1 MLRVLPTTVASITT
15 NSVGTEIFYK
25 FATKDL
31 LEDAAVAADPELL
44 ALADNQATHKV
55 NISDL
60 YMPLF
65 THDEGNEAATSNSA
79 SATKI
84 AATRSSISDSASAT
98 KIAAARS
105 SISDPASATKIAAT
119 RSSISDPA
127 SAIKIAATS
136 SSMSDPASGTKIA
149 ATSSSMSDPASGT
162 KIAATS
168 SSISDPASATKSAQ
182 SSLSIG
188 DQADM
193 ASGAQRR
200 ASDLNVINADH
211 ELSNFVEDLKIA
223 ASDETKCTSLDAD
236 NSAYVSPYDLMPNE
250 SELIDLA
257 LFAAP
262 APKQRS
268 HEAHVDAPCV
278 SDNTKYIHLSNEGD
292 YPYFAYADLLLNAE
306 QQSLYR
312 TVVDQH
318 DCFRPCVD
326 VQRHGVSG
334 WYLQAGSYVIA
345 MPKDKRPLTF
355 GIYQYLAK
363 STAVQRCCDLEDL
376 HIAPR
381 ALSLQSCS
389 YAYAV
394 ANARFEC
401 VFEDKTVDQHTLNL
415 HTDLSL
421 SFRDFMLRY
430 SGVFLND
437 LDSISSAY
445 KPYVITSKETTSTDL
460 SYGDVEL
467 GKELTDPDQS
477 KNLISNEYGDL
488 NHVYASSLKSRSWC
502 VQDDFER
509 VLLQCLKVP
518 ASQVTAN
525 SEALFYEELLDINPY
540 AQVIE
545 RASEDKTSASAE
557 KHPADK
563 ICAAVNIFADED
575 GDLNDFIAGVPV
587 KEVAGRDAG
596 YDFGLLAKDRDL
608 LGRPKF
614 FNTAAC
620 VATCCSFD
628 DLADSS
634 IFGLVASR
642 KVNAAI
648 LGMHRGDLKHDS
660 FPLRAGAAERSSIF
674 SQLDFSKSLCPS
686 LGSLASHDLSP
697 DHSTSVLLI
706 IPLVRSTND
715 EQQPD
720 NESITDIDKQLA
732 KSLKAQALLSVDNSL
747 NEGRHEQLKRELVA
761 LSATSDKPQSV
772 AANNDLSSFEPC
784 SIPVILAGN
793 SQVNSDSNAA
803 RAWGYGQSDD
813 SIQAHDEQLVGK
825 DVTFEILKELQ
836 EDHIKDVPLLQAAR
850 AIEKTHDVEAKPPP
864 INSKAIAPMNTLSSA
879 PLNMGAS
886 ALIPTEASEH
896 KQQAANDSFTDV
908 GKSVTTT
915 VETQRSLEDSKFK
928 HILTITPYSG
938 ADQERHSND
947 SVTFLE
953 CQALYGYNLTNLL
966 ITNTNRLKR
975 LADICAIGPSE
986 QFIPERPRF
995 YDRKS
1000 LMWAVMPVE
1009 KERKSI
1015 EEIRVSAFEYFLRT
1029 LLRETFMKIQST
1041 SNGMGVNS
1049 TASAEELAFMSDVK
1063 RMQVCN
1069 SSLADEVNPSSASNA
1084 DSVTLASNAGSS
1096 TFVDEKSTHALR
1108 GDVHG
1113 ADASNCKTVAAAPQ
1127 DSKSNSAQDLEESIA
1142 STFGAG
1148 VDLSDF
1154 DDHVKVS
1161 LEDDL
1166 NDELNVGELEEF
1178 ELDEMELEAELSG
1191 ESELDE
1197 EGSGKH
1203 WYEDDEV
1210 SERFYNQAMERIAN
1224 ATFHESKRHQ
1234 MVGALMD
1241 KHSDKTSKCNCDRR
1255 EIDEISITNEAGTP
1269 CFGMAIFNQTPNAA
1283 MNNFTQGQTMDP
1295 RTMAY
1300 SPLPKGMNS
1309 NNSARPLNNY
1319 DTGYARPNAPYSQD
1333 RQIMMNRPDM
1343 AASNSKWNEPA
1354 IQMRNAPAVN
1364 NNYQQM
1370 PKGRAQAPYG
1380 NVPQQVNQPQAANQP
1395 QTSNQMSPRNYDP
1408 SAAYMNPYACM
1419 PQAQHYDC
1427 TADYSVNSSFKDGMS
1442 ASNSAN
1448 AWNYPQ
1454 GGAQYKGAQNSACMN
1469 NTMQQQHPVPQQPRV
1484 AAPVQQQPQVADPV
1498 QQQSRVAA
1506 QPQQR
1511 SQELQQQ
1518 PQLAATT
1525 SSVVSQ
1531 VTAQVPVPV
1540 EASAQMP
1547 AANTAAIG
1555 AASVAQ
1561 ANAGVVADGACA
1573 DQGLLDANSTLAHAN
1588 NEYLNKLNAKIQSHA
1603 TVHKMQELKAQ
1614 NAAYVQE
1621 HMNETNKADAD
1632 LVAVSNEHQNTHSSA
1647 NADPD
1652 DKSATH
1658 SASVAVSDEHMDDK
1672 ASGNAVSSGEL
1683 KACQVADTAKAELK
1697 EQGKDV
1703 ASTDSAASEVYQ
1715 GRSVKSLLSKQV
1727 QSVLKS
1733 GGMSSESECKE
1744 QKPKLVDC
1752 NAAFGM
1758 FDGKLPMVK
1767 VPYHAPECLSNVPLI
1782 NHSYV
1787 FEPELLTNIL
1797 MFLDNPGH
1805 DSLYLA
1811 GPSGCGKTSVVFEI
1825 AARLKWPLESIT
1837 LSQRTEV
1844 ADLIGRNV
1852 LRNGELTYEYGPL
1865 AKAMIYGEILLLNE
1879 IDLLS
1884 PGELSALNDVLEGK
1898 TLTVVGNGGEKLYPG
1913 EGFRIIATANTKG
1926 FGDDTGFYQGAR
1938 SQNQAFLDR
1947 WHFIECNYS
1956 SNKQEF
1962 AMISAAFP
1970 SINRDFVKLLLRW
1983 ANVIRYGSDTIPHSA
1998 RNSVLKTFMIYDR
2011 FLTEKRANQSKSSDL
2026 LTEDLPDIAA
2036 AIRNAVNSSNE
2047 EEEANK
2053 QEDQEYLKLLREKGG
2068 PSKVKGKRKKLSD
2081 DESASSNESTDL
2093 SDAEITATQESELTV
2108 DVVKRAMNMTL
2119 HESVNYSGNQIS
2131 APLSE
2136 RSLLRICRFYVNYPQ
2151 MCVQECIDAGFAS
2164 RLPPEEYEFVLR
2176 LSYDIFGYGSGFN
2189 QLPHNVAMDDKY
2201 LALRANY
2208 PAIDQ
2213 AMRNFEDFDG
2223 EHKSAKDDK
2232 STSSKAKKSKA
2243 KSKKTDSKCVSET
2256 SAQCSDDT
2264 ASTSA
2269 GADVA
2274 ATCVATASAD
2284 GSAKVADSAA
2294 QTSNEV
2300 AAKPKRTRR
2309 TKSAKAKEAQLDES
2323 VESSAA
2329 ASEVSAAAFAEPDS
2343 TASTALLSD
2352 ESKETEKTE

>member
-15 NSVGTEIFYK
+15 SSVGTEIFYK
-25 FATKDL
+25 FAAKDL

-65 THDEGNEAATSNSA
+65 THDEGKEAATSNPA
-79 SATKI
+79 SATQI
-84 AATRSSISDSASAT
+84 AATRT
-98 KIAAARS
+98 TM
-105 SISDPASATKIAAT
+105 SDPASATKIA
-119 RSSISDPA
+119 
-127 SAIKIAATS
+127 
-136 SSMSDPASGTKIA
+136 
-149 ATSSSMSDPASGT
+149 
-162 KIAATS
+162 
-168 SSISDPASATKSAQ
+168 Q
-182 SSLSIG
+182 SSLSIS

-193 ASGAQRR
+193 ASDTQRR

-223 ASDETKCTSLDAD
+223 ASNETKCTSLDAD

-268 HEAHVDAPCV
+268 HEAHIDAPCV
-278 SDNTKYIHLSNEGD
+278 SDNTKYIHQQNEGD
-292 YPYFAYADLLLNAE
+292 YPYFSHADLLLNAE

-326 VQRHGVSG
+326 VQRHGGSG

-460 SYGDVEL
+460 SYGYVEL

-477 KNLISNEYGDL
+477 INLISNEYGDL

-509 VLLQCLKVP
+509 VLIHCLKVP

-557 KHPADK
+557 KHLADK
-563 ICAAVNIFADED
+563 LCAAVKIFADED

-596 YDFGLLAKDRDL
+596 YDFGWLAKDRDL
-608 LGRPKF
+608 LGYPKF
-614 FNTAAC
+614 FNAATC

-634 IFGLVASR
+634 IYGLVAST

-648 LGMHRGDLKHDS
+648 LGMHSGDLKNDS

-674 SQLDFSKSLCPS
+674 SQLDNSKSLCPS
-686 LGSLASHDLSP
+686 LGSLASHDLST

-813 SIQAHDEQLVGK
+813 SIQAHDEHPIGK

-864 INSKAIAPMNTLSSA
+864 INSKAIAPMNTLASA
-879 PLNMGAS
+879 PLNVRASAHLNMRAS

-938 ADQERHSND
+938 ADHERHSNV

-1063 RMQVCN
+1063 RMHVCN
-1069 SSLADEVNPSSASNA
+1069 SSLADEVKPSSASNA

-1096 TFVDEKSTHALR
+1096 NFVDEKSTHALR

-1113 ADASNCKTVAAAPQ
+1113 ADASTCKTVGAAPQ

-1166 NDELNVGELEEF
+1166 NDEINVGELEEF

-1255 EIDEISITNEAGTP
+1255 EIDEISITNEAGAP

-1300 SPLPKGMNS
+1300 SPLPNGMDS

-1319 DTGYARPNAPYSQD
+1319 ATGYARPNAPYSQD

-1395 QTSNQMSPRNYDP
+1395 QTANQMSPRNYDP

-1484 AAPVQQQPQVADPV
+1484 AEPV

-1531 VTAQVPVPV
+1531 VTAQVPVSV
-1540 EASAQMP
+1540 QASAQMP
-1547 AANTAAIG
+1547 AANA

-1561 ANAGVVADGACA
+1561 ANVGVVADGACA
-1573 DQGLLDANSTLAHAN
+1573 DHGLLDANSTLAHAN

-1632 LVAVSNEHQNTHSSA
+1632 LVAVSNEHQNTHSSV
-1647 NADPD
+1647 NTDHD

-1658 SASVAVSDEHMDDK
+1658 SAPVAVSDEHMDDK
-1672 ASGNAVSSGEL
+1672 ASGAAVLSGDLNACE
-1683 KACQVADTAKAELK
+1683 VADTAKAELK
-1697 EQGKDV
+1697 ELGKDV

-1715 GRSVKSLLSKQV
+1715 GRSVKSLLYKKV
-1727 QSVLKS
+1727 ESVLKS
-1733 GGMSSESECKE
+1733 GAMSSESESEE

-1758 FDGKLPMVK
+1758 FDGKLPLVK

-1970 SINRDFVKLLLRW
+1970 SINQDFVKLLLRW

-2036 AIRNAVNSSNE
+2036 AIRNALNSSNE

-2093 SDAEITATQESELTV
+2093 SDAEISATQESELTV
-2108 DVVKRAMNMTL
+2108 DVVKRAMNRTL

-2164 RLPPEEYEFVLR
+2164 RLPPDEYEFVLR

-2243 KSKKTDSKCVSET
+2243 KSKKTDYKCGSET

-2284 GSAKVADSAA
+2284 GAAKVADSAA

-2300 AAKPKRTRR
+2300 ATKPKRTRR
-2309 TKSAKAKEAQLDES
+2309 TKSAKAKEAQLEES
-2323 VESSAA
+2323 VETSA

-2352 ESKETEKTE
+2352 ASEETEKTE

>member
-15 NSVGTEIFYK
+15 SSVGTEIFYK
-25 FATKDL
+25 FAAKDL

-65 THDEGNEAATSNSA
+65 THDEGKEAATSN
-79 SATKI
+79 
-84 AATRSSISDSASAT
+84 
-98 KIAAARS
+98 
-105 SISDPASATKIAAT
+105 PANA
-119 RSSISDPA
+119 
-127 SAIKIAATS
+127 
-136 SSMSDPASGTKIA
+136 
-149 ATSSSMSDPASGT
+149 T

-168 SSISDPASATKSAQ
+168 SSISDPASATKSAE
-182 SSLSIG
+182 SCLSIS
-188 DQADM
+188 DQADI
-193 ASGAQRR
+193 ASDAQRR

-211 ELSNFVEDLKIA
+211 DLSNFVEDLKIA
-223 ASDETKCTSLDAD
+223 EHEEIAASNENKCTSLDAD

-268 HEAHVDAPCV
+268 HEAHIDAPCV
-278 SDNTKYIHLSNEGD
+278 SDNTKYIHQQNEGD
-292 YPYFAYADLLLNAE
+292 YPYFSYADLLLNAE

-326 VQRHGVSG
+326 VQRHGGSG

-345 MPKDKRPLTF
+345 MPKDKRPLSF

-363 STAVQRCCDLEDL
+363 STAVQRCCDLDDL

-430 SGVFLND
+430 SSVFLND

-445 KPYVITSKETTSTDL
+445 KPFVITSKETTSTDL
-460 SYGDVEL
+460 GYGDVEL

-477 KNLISNEYGDL
+477 INLISNEYGDL

-509 VLLQCLKVP
+509 VLIHCLKVP

-557 KHPADK
+557 KHLADK
-563 ICAAVNIFADED
+563 LCAAVNIFADED

-596 YDFGLLAKDRDL
+596 YDFGLVAKDRDL
-608 LGRPKF
+608 LGYPKF
-614 FNTAAC
+614 FNAATC

-628 DLADSS
+628 DLSDSS
-634 IFGLVASR
+634 IYGLVAST

-648 LGMHRGDLKHDS
+648 LGMHRGDLKNDS

-674 SQLDFSKSLCPS
+674 SQLDISKSLCPS
-686 LGSLASHDLSP
+686 LGSLASHDLST
-697 DHSTSVLLI
+697 DHSASVLLI

-864 INSKAIAPMNTLSSA
+864 INSKAIASMNTLASA

-896 KQQAANDSFTDV
+896 KQQAAKDSFTDV

-938 ADQERHSND
+938 ADQERHSNE

-1084 DSVTLASNAGSS
+1084 DSVTLASNADNVTLASNAGSS
-1096 TFVDEKSTHALR
+1096 NFVDEKSTHVLR

-1127 DSKSNSAQDLEESIA
+1127 DSKSNSAQDLEESVT

-1166 NDELNVGELEEF
+1166 NDEINVGELEEF

-1255 EIDEISITNEAGTP
+1255 EIDEISITNEAGAP

-1319 DTGYARPNAPYSQD
+1319 ATGYARPNAPYSQD

-1454 GGAQYKGAQNSACMN
+1454 GGAQYKGAQNTVCMN
-1469 NTMQQQHPVPQQPRV
+1469 NTMQQQHPVPQQQSRV
-1484 AAPVQQQPQVADPV
+1484 AEPVQQPQVAASAQLQPQVAEPVQLQSRVAEPV
-1498 QQQSRVAA
+1498 QQPRVAA

-1525 SSVVSQ
+1525 STASVVSQ

-1540 EASAQMP
+1540 QASAQMP
-1547 AANTAAIG
+1547 AANAAAIG

-1561 ANAGVVADGACA
+1561 ANGGVVADGDCA

-1632 LVAVSNEHQNTHSSA
+1632 LVAFSNEHPNAHSSV

-1658 SASVAVSDEHMDDK
+1658 SAPVVVCNEHKDDK
-1672 ASGNAVSSGEL
+1672 ASGAAVLSGDL
-1683 KACQVADTAKAELK
+1683 KACEVADTAKADLK
-1697 EQGKDV
+1697 ELGKDV

-1715 GRSVKSLLSKQV
+1715 GRSVKSLLSKKV
-1727 QSVLKS
+1727 ENVLKS
-1733 GGMSSESECKE
+1733 GAMSSESESEE

-1970 SINRDFVKLLLRW
+1970 SINQDFVKLLLRW

-2081 DESASSNESTDL
+2081 DESASSNEITDL

-2164 RLPPEEYEFVLR
+2164 RLPPDEYEFVLR

-2213 AMRNFEDFDG
+2213 AMRNFDDFDG

-2232 STSSKAKKSKA
+2232 ITSSKAKKSKA

-2256 SAQCSDDT
+2256 SDQCSDDT

-2294 QTSNEV
+2294 QASNEV

-2309 TKSAKAKEAQLDES
+2309 TKSAKAKEAQLEES

-2352 ESKETEKTE
+2352 ASEETEKTE

>member
-15 NSVGTEIFYK
+15 SSVGTEIFYK
-25 FATKDL
+25 FAAKDL

-65 THDEGNEAATSNSA
+65 THDEGKEAATSN
-79 SATKI
+79 
-84 AATRSSISDSASAT
+84 
-98 KIAAARS
+98 
-105 SISDPASATKIAAT
+105 PASA
-119 RSSISDPA
+119 
-127 SAIKIAATS
+127 
-136 SSMSDPASGTKIA
+136 
-149 ATSSSMSDPASGT
+149 T

-168 SSISDPASATKSAQ
+168 SSISDPASATKIAQ
-182 SSLSIG
+182 SSLSIS

-193 ASGAQRR
+193 ASDAQRR
-200 ASDLNVINADH
+200 ASDLNVINEDH

-223 ASDETKCTSLDAD
+223 ASNETKCTSLDAD
-236 NSAYVSPYDLMPNE
+236 NSAYVSPYDLMPSE

-268 HEAHVDAPCV
+268 HEAHLDAPCV
-278 SDNTKYIHLSNEGD
+278 FDSTKYIHLPNEGD

-326 VQRHGVSG
+326 VQRHGGSG

-345 MPKDKRPLTF
+345 MPKDKRPLSF

-437 LDSISSAY
+437 FDSISSAY

-467 GKELTDPDQS
+467 GEDLTDPDQS
-477 KNLISNEYGDL
+477 INLISNEYGDL

-509 VLLQCLKVP
+509 VLIHCLKVP

-557 KHPADK
+557 KHLADK
-563 ICAAVNIFADED
+563 LCAAVNIFADED

-596 YDFGLLAKDRDL
+596 YDFGWLAKDRDL
-608 LGRPKF
+608 LGYPKF
-614 FNTAAC
+614 FNAATC

-634 IFGLVASR
+634 IYGLVASI

-648 LGMHRGDLKHDS
+648 LGMHRGDLKNDS

-674 SQLDFSKSLCPS
+674 SQLDISKSLCPS
-686 LGSLASHDLSP
+686 LGSLASHDLST
-697 DHSTSVLLI
+697 DHSASVLLI

-772 AANNDLSSFEPC
+772 AANNDLCSFEPC

-803 RAWGYGQSDD
+803 RAWGYGQSDN
-813 SIQAHDEQLVGK
+813 SIQAHDEQLIGK

-864 INSKAIAPMNTLSSA
+864 IQTKAIAPMNTLSSAPLNVRASA

-938 ADQERHSND
+938 ADQERHSNE

-1084 DSVTLASNAGSS
+1084 DSQ
-1096 TFVDEKSTHALR
+1096 TFVDEKSTHALH

-1113 ADASNCKTVAAAPQ
+1113 ADASNCQTVAAAPQ

-1166 NDELNVGELEEF
+1166 NDEINVGELEEF

-1255 EIDEISITNEAGTP
+1255 EIEEISITNEAGAP

-1319 DTGYARPNAPYSQD
+1319 ATGYARPNAPYSQD

-1395 QTSNQMSPRNYDP
+1395 QTANQMSPRNYDP

-1469 NTMQQQHPVPQQPRV
+1469 NTMQQHPVPRQPRV
-1484 AAPVQQQPQVADPV
+1484 AEPVQQP
-1498 QQQSRVAA
+1498 RVAA

-1525 SSVVSQ
+1525 STASVVSQ

-1540 EASAQMP
+1540 QASAQMP
-1547 AANTAAIG
+1547 AANAAAIG

-1632 LVAVSNEHQNTHSSA
+1632 LVAVSNEHQNTHSSV

-1658 SASVAVSDEHMDDK
+1658 SASVAVCNEHMDDK
-1672 ASGNAVSSGEL
+1672 ACGAAVLSGDL
-1683 KACQVADTAKAELK
+1683 KACEVADTADTAKADLK
-1697 EQGKDV
+1697 ELGKDV

-1733 GGMSSESECKE
+1733 GAMSSESENEE

-2093 SDAEITATQESELTV
+2093 SDAEISATQESELTV

-2164 RLPPEEYEFVLR
+2164 RLPPDEYEFVLR

-2232 STSSKAKKSKA
+2232 SASNKAKKSKA

-2256 SAQCSDDT
+2256 SDQCSDDT

-2269 GADVA
+2269 GADGA

-2309 TKSAKAKEAQLDES
+2309 TKSAKAKEAQLEES
-2323 VESSAA
+2323 VDSSAT

>member
-15 NSVGTEIFYK
+15 SSVGTEIFYK
-25 FATKDL
+25 YAAKDL

-65 THDEGNEAATSNSA
+65 THDEGKESATSN
-79 SATKI
+79 
-84 AATRSSISDSASAT
+84 
-98 KIAAARS
+98 
-105 SISDPASATKIAAT
+105 PANATKIAAT

-127 SAIKIAATS
+127 SGTKIAAARS
-136 SSMSDPASGTKIA
+136 SIRDPASGTKIA
-149 ATSSSMSDPASGT
+149 AAKSSISDPASGT
-162 KIAATS
+162 KS
-168 SSISDPASATKSAQ
+168 VQ
-182 SSLSIG
+182 SSLSMSV
-188 DQADM
+188 QADL
-193 ASGAQRR
+193 ASDAQRH

-211 ELSNFVEDLKIA
+211 DLSNFVEDLKIA
-223 ASDETKCTSLDAD
+223 ASNESKCTSLDAD

-268 HEAHVDAPCV
+268 HEAHLDAPCV
-278 SDNTKYIHLSNEGD
+278 SDNTKYIHLPNEGV

-312 TVVDQH
+312 TVVDKH

-326 VQRHGVSG
+326 VQRHGGSG

-345 MPKDKRPLTF
+345 MPKDKRPLSF
-355 GIYQYLAK
+355 GIYQYLVK

-401 VFEDKTVDQHTLNL
+401 VFEDKTVDKHTLNL

-445 KPYVITSKETTSTDL
+445 KPYVITSKETISTDL

-467 GKELTDPDQS
+467 GKEITDPDQS
-477 KNLISNEYGDL
+477 KNLIPNEYGDL

-509 VLLQCLKVP
+509 VLLHCLKVP
-518 ASQVTAN
+518 ATQVTSN

-557 KHPADK
+557 EHLADK
-563 ICAAVNIFADED
+563 PRAAVNIFADED

-587 KEVAGRDAG
+587 KEVAGRGAG
-596 YDFGLLAKDRDL
+596 YDFGLVAKDRDL
-608 LGRPKF
+608 LGHPKF
-614 FNTAAC
+614 FNAAAC
-620 VATCCSFD
+620 VATCGSFD

-634 IFGLVASR
+634 IYGLVACR
-642 KVNAAI
+642 KFNAAM

-660 FPLRAGAAERSSIF
+660 FPLRADAAERSSIF
-674 SQLDFSKSLCPS
+674 SQLDISKSLCPS

-697 DHSTSVLLI
+697 DHSASVLLI
-706 IPLVRSTND
+706 IPLVRSSND
-715 EQQPD
+715 GQQHD
-720 NESITDIDKQLA
+720 DESITDIDKQLA

-747 NEGRHEQLKRELVA
+747 NEGRHAQLKRELVA
-761 LSATSDKPQSV
+761 LSAASDKPQNV
-772 AANNDLSSFEPC
+772 AANNDLCSFEPC

-803 RAWGYGQSDD
+803 RAWGYGQIDN

-850 AIEKTHDVEAKPPP
+850 AIDKTHDVEAKPPP
-864 INSKAIAPMNTLSSA
+864 IQTKAIAPMNTRASA
-879 PLNMGAS
+879 PLNMGSS

-915 VETQRSLEDSKFK
+915 VETQRSLEDSNFK

-938 ADQERHSND
+938 ADQERHSNEG
-947 SVTFLE
+947 VTFLE

-1029 LLRETFMKIQST
+1029 LLRETFMKIQSS

-1049 TASAEELAFMSDVK
+1049 TASAEELAFMSGVK

-1069 SSLADEVNPSSASNA
+1069 SSLTDEVNPS
-1084 DSVTLASNAGSS
+1084 LASNAGSA
-1096 TFVDEKSTHALR
+1096 TFVDEKSTHAMR

-1113 ADASNCKTVAAAPQ
+1113 AIASNCKTVAVAPQ
-1127 DSKSNSAQDLEESIA
+1127 DSKSNSAQDLEESVA

-1166 NDELNVGELEEF
+1166 NDEINVGELEEF

-1255 EIDEISITNEAGTP
+1255 EIDEISITNEAGAP

-1283 MNNFTQGQTMDP
+1283 MNNFRQGQTMDP
-1295 RTMAY
+1295 RAMAY
-1300 SPLPKGMNS
+1300 SPLPNGMNS

-1319 DTGYARPNAPYSQD
+1319 ATGYARPNAPYIQD

-1354 IQMRNAPAVN
+1354 PQMRNAPAVN

-1370 PKGRAQAPYG
+1370 PKGRTQAPYG
-1380 NVPQQVNQPQAANQP
+1380 NVPHQVNQPQAANQ
-1395 QTSNQMSPRNYDP
+1395 MSPRNYEP

-1469 NTMQQQHPVPQQPRV
+1469 NTMQQQHPVPQQP
-1484 AAPVQQQPQVADPV
+1484 QVADPV
-1498 QQQSRVAA
+1498 QQQSRVAASLQQQPRVAA

-1511 SQELQQQ
+1511 SQELQQ
-1518 PQLAATT
+1518 PQIAANT
-1525 SSVVSQ
+1525 SPASVVSQ
-1531 VTAQVPVPV
+1531 APAQVTVPV
-1540 EASAQMP
+1540 QASAQMP
-1547 AANTAAIG
+1547 TANAAAIDS
-1555 AASVAQ
+1555 ASVAQ
-1561 ANAGVVADGACA
+1561 SNGGVVADGACA
-1573 DQGLLDANSTLAHAN
+1573 QKGQLDANSTLAHAN

-1632 LVAVSNEHQNTHSSA
+1632 LVAVSNEHPTAHSSV
-1647 NADPD
+1647 NTDPD

-1658 SASVAVSDEHMDDK
+1658 SAHVVVSDEHMEDK
-1672 ASGNAVSSGEL
+1672 ASGTAVSSGEL
-1683 KACQVADTAKAELK
+1683 KACEVADIAKADLK

-1715 GRSVKSLLSKQV
+1715 GRSAKSLLYKKV
-1727 QSVLKS
+1727 
-1733 GGMSSESECKE
+1733 ESEE

-1767 VPYHAPECLSNVPLI
+1767 VPHHAPECLINVPLI

-1970 SINRDFVKLLLRW
+1970 SINQDFVKLLLRW

-1998 RNSVLKTFMIYDR
+1998 RNSVLKTFMVYDR

-2047 EEEANK
+2047 EEEAHK

-2068 PSKVKGKRKKLSD
+2068 PSKVKGKRKKSSD

-2093 SDAEITATQESELTV
+2093 SDAEISATQEDELTI

-2164 RLPPEEYEFVLR
+2164 RLPPDEYEFVLR

-2208 PAIDQ
+2208 SAVDQ

-2223 EHKSAKDDK
+2223 EHQNAKDDK

-2243 KSKKTDSKCVSET
+2243 KYKKTDSKCVSET
-2256 SAQCSDDT
+2256 SVQCSDNT
-2264 ASTSA
+2264 NSTSA

-2274 ATCVATASAD
+2274 ATCVATVSAD
-2284 GSAKVADSAA
+2284 GSYKVADSAA

-2309 TKSAKAKEAQLDES
+2309 TKSAKAKETQLEES
-2323 VESSAA
+2323 FESSAA
-2329 ASEVSAAAFAEPDS
+2329 ASEVSVAAFAEADS
-2343 TASTALLSD
+2343 TASTAPLSD
-2352 ESKETEKTE
+2352 ASEEAEKTE

>member
-15 NSVGTEIFYK
+15 SSVGTEIFYK
-25 FATKDL
+25 FAAKDL
-31 LEDAAVAADPELL
+31 LDDAAVAADPELL

-65 THDEGNEAATSNSA
+65 THDEGKEAATSNPA
-79 SATKI
+79 NATKI
-84 AATRSSISDSASAT
+84 AATR
-98 KIAAARS
+98 
-105 SISDPASATKIAAT
+105 
-119 RSSISDPA
+119 
-127 SAIKIAATS
+127 TS
-136 SSMSDPASGTKIA
+136 M
-149 ATSSSMSDPASGT
+149 
-162 KIAATS
+162 
-168 SSISDPASATKSAQ
+168 SDPASATKSAE
-182 SSLSIG
+182 SSLSIS

-193 ASGAQRR
+193 VSDAQRC

-211 ELSNFVEDLKIA
+211 DLSNFVEDLKIA

-268 HEAHVDAPCV
+268 HEAHLDAPCV
-278 SDNTKYIHLSNEGD
+278 FDSTKYIHLPNEGD

-326 VQRHGVSG
+326 VQRHGGSG

-381 ALSLQSCS
+381 SLSLQSCS

-477 KNLISNEYGDL
+477 INLISNEYGDL

-509 VLLQCLKVP
+509 VLLNCLKVP

-557 KHPADK
+557 KHLADK
-563 ICAAVNIFADED
+563 LCAAVNIFADED

-614 FNTAAC
+614 FNAAAG

-628 DLADSS
+628 DLDDSS
-634 IFGLVASR
+634 IYGLVASR

-648 LGMHRGDLKHDS
+648 LGMHRGDLKHAS

-674 SQLDFSKSLCPS
+674 SQLDISNSLCPS
-686 LGSLASHDLSP
+686 LGSLASHDLST
-697 DHSTSVLLI
+697 DHRDSVLLI

-864 INSKAIAPMNTLSSA
+864 INSKAIASMNTLASA

-938 ADQERHSND
+938 ADHERHSNE

-1084 DSVTLASNAGSS
+1084 DCVTLASNADSP
-1096 TFVDEKSTHALR
+1096 TFVDEKSTHALH

-1166 NDELNVGELEEF
+1166 NDEINVGELEEF

-1255 EIDEISITNEAGTP
+1255 EIDEISITNEAGAP

-1283 MNNFTQGQTMDP
+1283 MNNLTQGQTTDP

-1300 SPLPKGMNS
+1300 SPLPNGMSS

-1319 DTGYARPNAPYSQD
+1319 ATGYARPNAPYSQD
-1333 RQIMMNRPDM
+1333 RQIMMSRPDM

-1380 NVPQQVNQPQAANQP
+1380 NVPQQVNQPQASNQP
-1395 QTSNQMSPRNYDP
+1395 QTANQMSPKNYGP

-1469 NTMQQQHPVPQQPRV
+1469 NTMQQQHPVPQQPQVV
-1484 AAPVQQQPQVADPV
+1484 ASAQQQPQVADPV
-1498 QQQSRVAA
+1498 QQQSRVAEPVQQPRVAA

-1525 SSVVSQ
+1525 STASVVSQ

-1540 EASAQMP
+1540 QASAQMP
-1547 AANTAAIG
+1547 AANAAAIG

-1561 ANAGVVADGACA
+1561 ANAGVVADGDCA

-1632 LVAVSNEHQNTHSSA
+1632 LVAVSNEHQNTHSSV

-1658 SASVAVSDEHMDDK
+1658 SAPVVVCNEHKDDK
-1672 ASGNAVSSGEL
+1672 ASGTAVLSGDL
-1683 KACQVADTAKAELK
+1683 KACEVADTAKADLK
-1697 EQGKDV
+1697 ELGKDV

-1733 GGMSSESECKE
+1733 GAMPSESDSEE

-1767 VPYHAPECLSNVPLI
+1767 VPHHAPECLSNVPLI

-2093 SDAEITATQESELTV
+2093 SDAEITTTQESELTV

-2164 RLPPEEYEFVLR
+2164 RLPPDEYEFVLR

-2232 STSSKAKKSKA
+2232 STSNKAKKSKA

-2256 SAQCSDDT
+2256 SDQCSDNT

-2309 TKSAKAKEAQLDES
+2309 TKSAKAKEAQLEES
-2323 VESSAA
+2323 VETSDA

-2352 ESKETEKTE
+2352 ASEETKKTEQV

>member
-15 NSVGTEIFYK
+15 SSVGTEIFYK
-25 FATKDL
+25 FAAKDL
-31 LEDAAVAADPELL
+31 LEDAAVAANPELL

-65 THDEGNEAATSNSA
+65 THDEGKEAATSN
-79 SATKI
+79 
-84 AATRSSISDSASAT
+84 
-98 KIAAARS
+98 
-105 SISDPASATKIAAT
+105 PASATKIAAT
-119 RSSISDPA
+119 RSSISDPV
-127 SAIKIAATS
+127 SA
-136 SSMSDPASGTKIA
+136 TKIA
-149 ATSSSMSDPASGT
+149 EIGL
-162 KIAATS
+162 
-168 SSISDPASATKSAQ
+168 SIS
-182 SSLSIG
+182 

-193 ASGAQRR
+193 ASDAQRR

-211 ELSNFVEDLKIA
+211 NLSNFVEDLKIA

-236 NSAYVSPYDLMPNE
+236 NSAYESPYDLMPNE

-262 APKQRS
+262 APKHRS
-268 HEAHVDAPCV
+268 HEAHLDAPCV
-278 SDNTKYIHLSNEGD
+278 FDSTKYIHLPNEGD
-292 YPYFAYADLLLNAE
+292 YPYFSHADLLLNAE

-326 VQRHGVSG
+326 VQRHGGSG

-345 MPKDKRPLTF
+345 MPKDKRPLSF

-401 VFEDKTVDQHTLNL
+401 VFEDKTVDQYTLNL

-477 KNLISNEYGDL
+477 INLISNEYGDL

-509 VLLQCLKVP
+509 VLIHCLKVP

-545 RASEDKTSASAE
+545 IASEDKTSASAE
-557 KHPADK
+557 KHLADK
-563 ICAAVNIFADED
+563 LCAAVNMFADED
-575 GDLNDFIAGVPV
+575 GDLNEFIAGVTV
-587 KEVAGRDAG
+587 KEVSRRDAG

-608 LGRPKF
+608 LGHPKF
-614 FNTAAC
+614 FNAAAC

-628 DLADSS
+628 DFADSS
-634 IFGLVASR
+634 IYGLVASR

-648 LGMHRGDLKHDS
+648 LGMHSGDLKNDS

-674 SQLDFSKSLCPS
+674 SQLDISKSLCPS
-686 LGSLASHDLSP
+686 LGSLASHDLST
-697 DHSTSVLLI
+697 DHSASVLLI

-772 AANNDLSSFEPC
+772 AANNDLCSFEPC
-784 SIPVILAGN
+784 STPVILAGN

-864 INSKAIAPMNTLSSA
+864 INSKAIAPMNTRASA

-928 HILTITPYSG
+928 HLLTITPYSG
-938 ADQERHSND
+938 ADHERHSNE

-1049 TASAEELAFMSDVK
+1049 TVSAEELAFMSDVK

-1084 DSVTLASNAGSS
+1084 DSVTLASNADNVTLASNADS
-1096 TFVDEKSTHALR
+1096 PTFVDEKSTHALH

-1113 ADASNCKTVAAAPQ
+1113 ADASTCKTEAASPQ
-1127 DSKSNSAQDLEESIA
+1127 DSKSNSAQDLEESGA

-1166 NDELNVGELEEF
+1166 NDEINVGELEEF

-1203 WYEDDEV
+1203 WYEDNEV

-1255 EIDEISITNEAGTP
+1255 EMDEISITNEAGAP

-1283 MNNFTQGQTMDP
+1283 MNNLTQGQTTDP

-1300 SPLPKGMNS
+1300 SPLPNGMNS

-1319 DTGYARPNAPYSQD
+1319 ATGYARPNAPYSQD

-1354 IQMRNAPAVN
+1354 PQMRNTPAVN

-1395 QTSNQMSPRNYDP
+1395 QTANQMSPKNYGS

-1469 NTMQQQHPVPQQPRV
+1469 NTMQQQSRV
-1484 AAPVQQQPQVADPV
+1484 AEPVQQP
-1498 QQQSRVAA
+1498 RVAA

-1511 SQELQQQ
+1511 SQELRQQ

-1525 SSVVSQ
+1525 STASVVSQ
-1531 VTAQVPVPV
+1531 ASAQVPVPV
-1540 EASAQMP
+1540 QASAQMP
-1547 AANTAAIG
+1547 AANAAAIG

-1561 ANAGVVADGACA
+1561 ANAGVVADGDCA

-1632 LVAVSNEHQNTHSSA
+1632 LVAVSNEHQNTHSSV

-1658 SASVAVSDEHMDDK
+1658 SASVAVFNEHMDDK
-1672 ASGNAVSSGEL
+1672 ACGAAVLSGDL
-1683 KACQVADTAKAELK
+1683 KACEMADTADTAKADLK
-1697 EQGKDV
+1697 ELGKDV

-1733 GGMSSESECKE
+1733 GGISSESESEE

-1767 VPYHAPECLSNVPLI
+1767 VPHHAPECLSNVPLI

-2164 RLPPEEYEFVLR
+2164 RLPPDEYEFVLR

-2232 STSSKAKKSKA
+2232 STSNKPKKSKA

-2256 SAQCSDDT
+2256 SDQCSDDT

-2284 GSAKVADSAA
+2284 GSSKVADSAA

-2329 ASEVSAAAFAEPDS
+2329 ASEVSAVAFAEPDS

-2352 ESKETEKTE
+2352 ASEETEKTEQV

>member
-1 MLRVLPTTVASITT
+1 MLRVLPTSVASITT
-15 NSVGTEIFYK
+15 SSVGTEIFYK
-25 FATKDL
+25 FAAKDL

-65 THDEGNEAATSNSA
+65 THDEGKEAAPSNPNRGTKIAAARPSISDLA

-84 AATRSSISDSASAT
+84 AE
-98 KIAAARS
+98 
-105 SISDPASATKIAAT
+105 
-119 RSSISDPA
+119 
-127 SAIKIAATS
+127 
-136 SSMSDPASGTKIA
+136 
-149 ATSSSMSDPASGT
+149 
-162 KIAATS
+162 
-168 SSISDPASATKSAQ
+168 
-182 SSLSIG
+182 SSLSIS

-193 ASGAQRR
+193 SSGDQRH

-211 ELSNFVEDLKIA
+211 DLSNFVEDLKIA
-223 ASDETKCTSLDAD
+223 ASNETKCTSLDAD
-236 NSAYVSPYDLMPNE
+236 HSAYVSPYDLMPNE

-257 LFAAP
+257 LFSAP

-268 HEAHVDAPCV
+268 HEAHLDDPCV
-278 SDNTKYIHLSNEGD
+278 SDNTKYIHLPNEGD
-292 YPYFAYADLLLNAE
+292 YPYYSYADLLLNAE

-326 VQRHGVSG
+326 VQRHGGSG

-345 MPKDKRPLTF
+345 MPEDKRPLSF
-355 GIYQYLAK
+355 GINQYLAK
-363 STAVQRCCDLEDL
+363 STAVQRCCDLDDL

-437 LDSISSAY
+437 LDSISSSY
-445 KPYVITSKETTSTDL
+445 KPYVIKSLGYD
-460 SYGDVEL
+460 DVEL
-467 GKELTDPDQS
+467 GEDLTDPDQS
-477 KNLISNEYGDL
+477 INLISNEYGDL

-509 VLLQCLKVP
+509 VLLHCLKVP

-545 RASEDKTSASAE
+545 RASEDKTSVGAE
-557 KHPADK
+557 KHHADK
-563 ICAAVNIFADED
+563 PRAAVNIFADED
-575 GDLNDFIAGVPV
+575 GDLNDFIAGVQV

-596 YDFGLLAKDRDL
+596 YNFGIVAKDRDL

-614 FNTAAC
+614 FNAAAC

-628 DLADSS
+628 DLSDSS
-634 IFGLVASR
+634 IYGLVASR

-648 LGMHRGDLKHDS
+648 IGMHRGEFKHDS
-660 FPLRAGAAERSSIF
+660 FPLRAGASERSSIF
-674 SQLDFSKSLCPS
+674 SQLDISKSLCPS
-686 LGSLASHDLSP
+686 LGSLASHDLST
-697 DHSTSVLLI
+697 DHSSSVLLI
-706 IPLVRSTND
+706 IPLVRATND
-715 EQQPD
+715 ELQPD
-720 NESITDIDKQLA
+720 GESITDIDKQLA
-732 KSLKAQALLSVDNSL
+732 KSLKAQALLSVDSSL
-747 NEGRHEQLKRELVA
+747 NEGRHEQLKRELIA

-772 AANNDLSSFEPC
+772 AANNDLCSFEPC

-803 RAWGYGQSDD
+803 RAWGYEEIDN

-836 EDHIKDVPLLQAAR
+836 EDHIKDVPLLQASR
-850 AIEKTHDVEAKPPP
+850 SIDKNHDVDAKPPP
-864 INSKAIAPMNTLSSA
+864 IQTKAIAPMNRRASA
-879 PLNMGAS
+879 SLNMGSSAHLNMGSS
-886 ALIPTEASEH
+886 ALLPADASEH

-928 HILTITPYSG
+928 HLLTITPYSG
-938 ADQERHSND
+938 ADQERHSNE

-1041 SNGMGVNS
+1041 SNGMGLNS

-1063 RMQVCN
+1063 RMHVCN
-1069 SSLADEVNPSSASNA
+1069 SSSADELKPS
-1084 DSVTLASNAGSS
+1084 LASNAGSS
-1096 TFVDEKSTHALR
+1096 IFVDKKSTHALR

-1113 ADASNCKTVAAAPQ
+1113 ADASNCKTVAAATE
-1127 DSKSNSAQDLEESIA
+1127 DSKSNYAQDLEESVA

-1166 NDELNVGELEEF
+1166 NDEINVGELEEF

-1255 EIDEISITNEAGTP
+1255 EMDEISITNEAGAP

-1283 MNNFTQGQTMDP
+1283 MNNFSQGQTIDP
-1295 RTMAY
+1295 RAMAY
-1300 SPLPKGMNS
+1300 SPLPKGMSS

-1319 DTGYARPNAPYSQD
+1319 ATGYARPNAPYSQD
-1333 RQIMMNRPDM
+1333 RQIMMNRPDL

-1354 IQMRNAPAVN
+1354 PQMRNAPAVN

-1380 NVPQQVNQPQAANQP
+1380 NVPQQVNQPQAANQT
-1395 QTSNQMSPRNYDP
+1395 QEANQMSPRNYEP

-1469 NTMQQQHPVPQQPRV
+1469 NTMQQQHPVPQQP
-1484 AAPVQQQPQVADPV
+1484 QVADPV
-1498 QQQSRVAA
+1498 KLQSRVADPVQLQSRVVT

-1511 SQELQQQ
+1511 SQELQQ

-1525 SSVVSQ
+1525 SLASVVSQ
-1531 VTAQVPVPV
+1531 APAQVPVPV
-1540 EASAQMP
+1540 QASAQMP
-1547 AANTAAIG
+1547 TANAAAIG
-1555 AASVAQ
+1555 AANVAK
-1561 ANAGVVADGACA
+1561 ANGGVVADGACA
-1573 DQGLLDANSTLAHAN
+1573 QQGLLDANSTLAHAN

-1632 LVAVSNEHQNTHSSA
+1632 LVAVSNEHPNAHSSV

-1658 SASVAVSDEHMDDK
+1658 SAPVVVSDEHMDDK
-1672 ASGNAVSSGEL
+1672 ASGAALSPAEL
-1683 KACQVADTAKAELK
+1683 KTCEVTDTAKADLK

-1703 ASTDSAASEVYQ
+1703 ASTDSAAPEVYQ
-1715 GRSVKSLLSKQV
+1715 GRSVKSLLYKKV
-1727 QSVLKS
+1727 ESVLKS
-1733 GGMSSESECKE
+1733 GAMSSESESEE

-1767 VPYHAPECLSNVPLI
+1767 VPHHAPECLSNVPLI

-1970 SINRDFVKLLLRW
+1970 SINQDFVKLLLRW

-1998 RNSVLKTFMIYDR
+1998 RNSVLKTFMVYDR
-2011 FLTEKRANQSKSSDL
+2011 FLTEKNANQSKSSDL
-2026 LTEDLPDIAA
+2026 LAEDLPDIAA

-2047 EEEANK
+2047 EEEAHNK
-2053 QEDQEYLKLLREKGG
+2053 EDQEYLKLLREKGG
-2068 PSKVKGKRKKLSD
+2068 PSKVKGKRKKSSD
-2081 DESASSNESTDL
+2081 YESASSNESNDL
-2093 SDAEITATQESELTV
+2093 SDAEISATQEDELTI

-2164 RLPPEEYEFVLR
+2164 RLPPDEYEFVLR

-2208 PAIDQ
+2208 PAVDQ

-2223 EHKSAKDDK
+2223 EHQSAKDDK

-2284 GSAKVADSAA
+2284 GSAKVDDSAA

-2323 VESSAA
+2323 VDTSAA
-2329 ASEVSAAAFAEPDS
+2329 ASEVSAAAFAEADS
-2343 TASTALLSD
+2343 TASTAPLSYAS
-2352 ESKETEKTE
+2352 EEAEKTE

>member
-1 MLRVLPTTVASITT
+1 MLRVLPTTVASSTT
-15 NSVGTEIFYK
+15 SSVGTEIFYK
-25 FATKDL
+25 FAAKDL

-55 NISDL
+55 NIGDL

-65 THDEGNEAATSNSA
+65 THDESKEAATSN
-79 SATKI
+79 
-84 AATRSSISDSASAT
+84 
-98 KIAAARS
+98 
-105 SISDPASATKIAAT
+105 PASATKIAAT
-119 RSSISDPA
+119 R
-127 SAIKIAATS
+127 T
-136 SSMSDPASGTKIA
+136 SMSDPT
-149 ATSSSMSDPASGT
+149 SGT

-168 SSISDPASATKSAQ
+168 SSISDPASATKIAQ
-182 SSLSIG
+182 SSLSIS

-193 ASGAQRR
+193 ASDAQRR

-223 ASDETKCTSLDAD
+223 ASNETKCTSLDAD
-236 NSAYVSPYDLMPNE
+236 NSAYVSPYDLMPSE

-268 HEAHVDAPCV
+268 HEAHLDAPCV
-278 SDNTKYIHLSNEGD
+278 FDSTKYIHLPNEGD

-326 VQRHGVSG
+326 VQRHGGSG

-345 MPKDKRPLTF
+345 MPKDKRPLSF

-437 LDSISSAY
+437 LDSISIAY

-477 KNLISNEYGDL
+477 INLISNEYGDL
-488 NHVYASSLKSRSWC
+488 NHVYASSLKSRYWC

-509 VLLQCLKVP
+509 VLLHCLKVP

-545 RASEDKTSASAE
+545 RAPEDKTSASAE
-557 KHPADK
+557 KHLADRPS
-563 ICAAVNIFADED
+563 AAVNIFADED
-575 GDLNDFIAGVPV
+575 GDLNDFIAGVQV
-587 KEVAGRDAG
+587 KEVAGRDEG
-596 YDFGLLAKDRDL
+596 YDFGWLAKDRDL

-620 VATCCSFD
+620 VATCGSFD

-634 IFGLVASR
+634 IYGLVASR

-648 LGMHRGDLKHDS
+648 QGMHRGDLKHAS

-674 SQLDFSKSLCPS
+674 SQLDISNSLCPS
-686 LGSLASHDLSP
+686 LGSLASHDLST
-697 DHSTSVLLI
+697 DHSASVLLI

-803 RAWGYGQSDD
+803 RAWGYGQIDN

-864 INSKAIAPMNTLSSA
+864 INSKAIAPMNTRASTPLNVRASA

-928 HILTITPYSG
+928 HLLTITPYSG
-938 ADQERHSND
+938 ADHERHSNE

-1029 LLRETFMKIQST
+1029 LLRETYMKLEST

-1069 SSLADEVNPSSASNA
+1069 SSLADEVNSSSASNA

-1096 TFVDEKSTHALR
+1096 NFVDEKSTHALH
-1108 GDVHG
+1108 GDVYG

-1127 DSKSNSAQDLEESIA
+1127 DSKSNYAQDLEESIA

-1166 NDELNVGELEEF
+1166 NDEINVGELEEF

-1255 EIDEISITNEAGTP
+1255 EIDEISITNEAGAP

-1319 DTGYARPNAPYSQD
+1319 ATGYARPNAPYSQD
-1333 RQIMMNRPDM
+1333 RQIMMSRPDM

-1395 QTSNQMSPRNYDP
+1395 QTANQMSPKNYGP

-1442 ASNSAN
+1442 ASNSSN

-1469 NTMQQQHPVPQQPRV
+1469 NTMQQQHPVPRQPRVAEPVQQQPQV

-1498 QQQSRVAA
+1498 QQ
-1506 QPQQR
+1506 
-1511 SQELQQQ
+1511 

-1525 SSVVSQ
+1525 SKALVVSQ

-1540 EASAQMP
+1540 QASAQMP
-1547 AANTAAIG
+1547 AANAAAIG
-1555 AASVAQ
+1555 ASSVVQ
-1561 ANAGVVADGACA
+1561 ANAGVVADGDCA

-1621 HMNETNKADAD
+1621 HMNENNKADAD
-1632 LVAVSNEHQNTHSSA
+1632 LVAVSNEHQNTHSSV
-1647 NADPD
+1647 NADPN
-1652 DKSATH
+1652 DKSATL
-1658 SASVAVSDEHMDDK
+1658 SAPVAVSDEHMDDK
-1672 ASGNAVSSGEL
+1672 ACGAAVSSGEL
-1683 KACQVADTAKAELK
+1683 KACEVADTAKADLK

-1703 ASTDSAASEVYQ
+1703 ASTDSAAPEAYQ

-1733 GGMSSESECKE
+1733 GGMSSESASEE
-1744 QKPKLVDC
+1744 QKSKLVDC

-1767 VPYHAPECLSNVPLI
+1767 VPHHAPECLSNVPLI

-1983 ANVIRYGSDTIPHSA
+1983 ANVIRYGSDTIAHSA

-2081 DESASSNESTDL
+2081 DERASSNESTYL
-2093 SDAEITATQESELTV
+2093 SDAEISATQESELTV

-2136 RSLLRICRFYVNYPQ
+2136 RSLLRICRFYVNYPH

-2164 RLPPEEYEFVLR
+2164 RLPPDEYEFVLR

-2232 STSSKAKKSKA
+2232 SASNKAKKSKA

-2256 SAQCSDDT
+2256 SDQCSDDT

-2284 GSAKVADSAA
+2284 GAAKVADSAA
-2294 QTSNEV
+2294 QASNEV

-2309 TKSAKAKEAQLDES
+2309 TKSAKAKEAQLEES
-2323 VESSAA
+2323 VETSA

-2352 ESKETEKTE
+2352 ASEETEKTEQV

>member
-1 MLRVLPTTVASITT
+1 MLRVLPTTVAPMTT
-15 NSVGTEIFYK
+15 SCVGTEIFYK
-25 FATKDL
+25 FAAKDL
-31 LEDAAVAADPELL
+31 LEEADIAADPELL

-65 THDEGNEAATSNSA
+65 THDEGKEAATSNPA
-79 SATKI
+79 SATNN
-84 AATRSSISDSASAT
+84 AATRSSICE
-98 KIAAARS
+98 
-105 SISDPASATKIAAT
+105 PASATKIA
-119 RSSISDPA
+119 
-127 SAIKIAATS
+127 
-136 SSMSDPASGTKIA
+136 
-149 ATSSSMSDPASGT
+149 
-162 KIAATS
+162 
-168 SSISDPASATKSAQ
+168 Q
-182 SSLSIG
+182 SSPYISN
-188 DQADM
+188 QADM
-193 ASGAQRR
+193 ASCAQRR
-200 ASDLNVINADH
+200 ASDLNVISTDH
-211 ELSNFVEDLKIA
+211 DLSNFIEDLKIA
-223 ASDETKCTSLDAD
+223 ASNETKCNSLDAD

-257 LFAAP
+257 LFSAP

-268 HEAHVDAPCV
+268 HETNVDTPCV
-278 SDNTKYIHLSNEGD
+278 SANDKGMCLQNEGD
-292 YPYFAYADLLLNAE
+292 YPYFVYADLLLNAE
-306 QQSLYR
+306 QQSLYI
-312 TVVDQH
+312 TVVDHH

-326 VQRHGVSG
+326 VQRHEGSG

-345 MPKDKRPLTF
+345 MPTDKSQVSL

-401 VFEDKTVDQHTLNL
+401 VFEDKTVDQRTLSL

-421 SFRDFMLRY
+421 TFRDFMLRY

-437 LDSISSAY
+437 LDTISSIY
-445 KPYVITSKETTSTDL
+445 KPYVIKSLGYDGVKPGGDL
-460 SYGDVEL
+460 N
-467 GKELTDPDQS
+467 DPDQS
-477 KNLISNEYGDL
+477 INLISSEYRDL
-488 NHVYASSLKSRSWC
+488 NHVYASSLNSSSWC
-502 VQDDFER
+502 MQDDFER
-509 VLLQCLKVP
+509 VLLHCLREPV
-518 ASQVTAN
+518 SQVMAN
-525 SEALFYEELLDINPY
+525 SEALFYEEFIDINPY

-545 RASEDKTSASAE
+545 RALEDKTSASAE
-557 KHPADK
+557 KHPAEK
-563 ICAAVNIFADED
+563 SRAAVKIFADED

-596 YDFGLLAKDRDL
+596 YDFDQVAKNGDL
-608 LGRPKF
+608 LGSPKF
-614 FNTAAC
+614 FNAAAC
-620 VATCCSFD
+620 VATCGSLD
-628 DLADSS
+628 DLADSANY
-634 IFGLVASR
+634 GLVACR

-648 LGMHRGDLKHDS
+648 EGMHRGELKHDS
-660 FPLRAGAAERSSIF
+660 FPLRAGAAERSSFF
-674 SQLDFSKSLCPS
+674 SQMDISKCLCPS
-686 LGSLASHDLSP
+686 LGSLASHDLST
-697 DHSTSVLLI
+697 DRSASVLLI

-715 EQQPD
+715 GQQHGD
-720 NESITDIDKQLA
+720 ESISDIDKHLA

-761 LSATSDKPQSV
+761 LSATGDKPQSV
-772 AANNDLSSFEPC
+772 AADNDFCSFEPC
-784 SIPVILAGN
+784 SMPVILAGN
-793 SQVNSDSNAA
+793 SQVCSDSNAA
-803 RAWGYGQSDD
+803 RAWGYGQSDE

-850 AIEKTHDVEAKPPP
+850 AIEKNHDVDAKPPP
-864 INSKAIAPMNTLSSA
+864 INTKASDPINTRASA
-879 PLNMGAS
+879 HLNMGAS
-886 ALIPTEASEH
+886 DPINTQASALLPANASEH

-928 HILTITPYSG
+928 HLLTITPYSG
-938 ADQERHSND
+938 ADQWRHSNE

-1029 LLRETFMKIQST
+1029 LLRETFMKLQST
-1041 SNGMGVNS
+1041 SNGMGLNS
-1049 TASAEELAFMSDVK
+1049 TASAKELAFMSDVK

-1069 SSLADEVNPSSASNA
+1069 SSLADEINPS
-1084 DSVTLASNAGSS
+1084 LASNAGSA
-1096 TFVDEKSTHALR
+1096 TFVDEKSTQALR

-1113 ADASNCKTVAAAPQ
+1113 ADASTCKTVAAAPQ

-1166 NDELNVGELEEF
+1166 NDEINVGELEDF

-1241 KHSDKTSKCNCDRR
+1241 KRSDKTSKCNCDRR
-1255 EIDEISITNEAGTP
+1255 EIDEISITNEAGAP

-1309 NNSARPLNNY
+1309 NNSAGPLNNY
-1319 DTGYARPNAPYSQD
+1319 ATGYARPNAPYSQD

-1370 PKGRAQAPYG
+1370 PKGRSQAPYG
-1380 NVPQQVNQPQAANQP
+1380 NVPQQVNQPQAANQ
-1395 QTSNQMSPRNYDP
+1395 MSPRNYEP

-1484 AAPVQQQPQVADPV
+1484 AA
-1498 QQQSRVAA
+1498 

-1525 SSVVSQ
+1525 STASVVSQ

-1540 EASAQMP
+1540 QASAQMP
-1547 AANTAAIG
+1547 AANAAAIG

-1561 ANAGVVADGACA
+1561 ANGGVVADGDCA

-1632 LVAVSNEHQNTHSSA
+1632 LVAFSNEHPNAHSSV

-1658 SASVAVSDEHMDDK
+1658 SAPVVVCNEHKDDK
-1672 ASGNAVSSGEL
+1672 ASGAAVLSGDL
-1683 KACQVADTAKAELK
+1683 KACEVADTAKADLK
-1697 EQGKDV
+1697 ELGKDV

-1733 GGMSSESECKE
+1733 GAMSSESDSEE

-1767 VPYHAPECLSNVPLI
+1767 VPHHAPECLSNVPLI

-1970 SINRDFVKLLLRW
+1970 SINQDFVKLLLRW

-2047 EEEANK
+2047 EDEANK

-2164 RLPPEEYEFVLR
+2164 RLPPDEYEFVLR

-2232 STSSKAKKSKA
+2232 STSNKPKKSKA

-2256 SAQCSDDT
+2256 SDQCSDDT

-2284 GSAKVADSAA
+2284 GSSKVADSAA

-2352 ESKETEKTE
+2352 ESKETEKTEQV

>member
-15 NSVGTEIFYK
+15 SSVGTEIFYK
-25 FATKDL
+25 FAAKDL

-65 THDEGNEAATSNSA
+65 THDEGKEAATSNPA
-79 SATKI
+79 S
-84 AATRSSISDSASAT
+84 DT

-105 SISDPASATKIAAT
+105 SISDPASDTKIAAARSSISDPDRATKIAAARSFISDPDRATKIAAT
-119 RSSISDPA
+119 RSSI
-127 SAIKIAATS
+127 
-136 SSMSDPASGTKIA
+136 G
-149 ATSSSMSDPASGT
+149 
-162 KIAATS
+162 
-168 SSISDPASATKSAQ
+168 DPASATKIAAARSSICDPDRATKIAEG
-182 SSLSIG
+182 SLSIS

-193 ASGAQRR
+193 ASDAQRR

-223 ASDETKCTSLDAD
+223 ASNETKCTSLDAD

-257 LFAAP
+257 LFSAP

-268 HEAHVDAPCV
+268 HEARLDAPCV
-278 SDNTKYIHLSNEGD
+278 SDNTKNIHLTNEGD
-292 YPYFAYADLLLNAE
+292 YPYFSNAALLLNAE
-306 QQSLYR
+306 QHSLYR

-326 VQRHGVSG
+326 VQRHGGSG

-345 MPKDKRPLTF
+345 MPKDKRPLSF

-477 KNLISNEYGDL
+477 INLISNEYGDL

-509 VLLQCLKVP
+509 VLLHCLKVP

-545 RASEDKTSASAE
+545 RAPEDKTSASAE
-557 KHPADK
+557 KHLADK
-563 ICAAVNIFADED
+563 PRAAVNIFADED

-620 VATCCSFD
+620 VATCGSFD

-634 IFGLVASR
+634 IYGLVAST

-648 LGMHRGDLKHDS
+648 QGMHRGDLKHAS

-674 SQLDFSKSLCPS
+674 SQLDISKSLCPS
-686 LGSLASHDLSP
+686 LGSLASHDLST
-697 DHSTSVLLI
+697 DHSASVLLI
-706 IPLVRSTND
+706 IPLVRSSND
-715 EQQPD
+715 GQQHD
-720 NESITDIDKQLA
+720 DESITDIDKHLA

-772 AANNDLSSFEPC
+772 AANNDLCSFEPC

-864 INSKAIAPMNTLSSA
+864 INSKAIAPMNTRASA
-879 PLNMGAS
+879 PLNMGSSAPLSMGSS

-896 KQQAANDSFTDV
+896 KQQAAIDSFTDV

-938 ADQERHSND
+938 ADQERHSNE

-1084 DSVTLASNAGSS
+1084 DSVTLASNADSP
-1096 TFVDEKSTHALR
+1096 TFVDEKSTHALH

-1113 ADASNCKTVAAAPQ
+1113 ADASTCKTVAAAPQ

-1166 NDELNVGELEEF
+1166 NDEINVGELEEF

-1255 EIDEISITNEAGTP
+1255 EIDEISITNEAGAP

-1300 SPLPKGMNS
+1300 SPLPNGMNS

-1319 DTGYARPNAPYSQD
+1319 ATGYARHNAPYSQD

-1370 PKGRAQAPYG
+1370 PKGRAHAPYG

-1395 QTSNQMSPRNYDP
+1395 QTANQMSPKNYGP

-1442 ASNSAN
+1442 ASNSDN
-1448 AWNYPQ
+1448 AWNYPHC
-1454 GGAQYKGAQNSACMN
+1454 GAQYKGAQNSACMN
-1469 NTMQQQHPVPQQPRV
+1469 NTMQQHPVPQQPRV
-1484 AAPVQQQPQVADPV
+1484 AEPVQL
-1498 QQQSRVAA
+1498 QSRVAA

-1518 PQLAATT
+1518 PQLAANTSTT
-1525 SSVVSQ
+1525 SVVSQ
-1531 VTAQVPVPV
+1531 VTAQVLVPV
-1540 EASAQMP
+1540 QASAQKITAN
-1547 AANTAAIG
+1547 AAAMG

-1561 ANAGVVADGACA
+1561 GKCGVVADDAGAE
-1573 DQGLLDANSTLAHAN
+1573 QGLLDANSTLAHAN

-1614 NAAYVQE
+1614 NAAYVQD

-1632 LVAVSNEHQNTHSSA
+1632 LVAVSNEHQNTHSSV
-1647 NADPD
+1647 NTDPD

-1658 SASVAVSDEHMDDK
+1658 SVPVAVCNEHMDDK
-1672 ASGNAVSSGEL
+1672 ACGAAVLSGDL
-1683 KACQVADTAKAELK
+1683 KACEVADTADNAKADLK
-1697 EQGKDV
+1697 ELGKDV
-1703 ASTDSAASEVYQ
+1703 ASTDSAVSEVYQ
-1715 GRSVKSLLSKQV
+1715 GRSVKSILSKKV
-1727 QSVLKS
+1727 ESVLKS
-1733 GGMSSESECKE
+1733 GAMSSESESEE

-1970 SINRDFVKLLLRW
+1970 SINQDFVKLLLRW

-1998 RNSVLKTFMIYDR
+1998 RNSVLKTFMVYDR
-2011 FLTEKRANQSKSSDL
+2011 FLTEKSANQSKSSDL

-2119 HESVNYSGNQIS
+2119 HESANYSGNQIS

-2164 RLPPEEYEFVLR
+2164 RLPPDEYEFVLR

-2223 EHKSAKDDK
+2223 EHKSSKDDK
-2232 STSSKAKKSKA
+2232 SNSNKAKKSKA

-2264 ASTSA
+2264 DSTSA
-2269 GADVA
+2269 GADDD
-2274 ATCVATASAD
+2274 ATCVATSSAD
-2284 GSAKVADSAA
+2284 SSVKVADSTA

-2300 AAKPKRTRR
+2300 ATKPKRTRR
-2309 TKSAKAKEAQLDES
+2309 TKSAKAKEAQLEES
-2323 VESSAA
+2323 VENSA
-2329 ASEVSAAAFAEPDS
+2329 EVSAAAFAEPDS
-2343 TASTALLSD
+2343 TASAALLSD
-2352 ESKETEKTE
+2352 ASEEAEKTE

>member
-15 NSVGTEIFYK
+15 SSVGTEIFYK
-25 FATKDL
+25 FAAKDL
-31 LEDAAVAADPELL
+31 LDDAAVAADPELL

-65 THDEGNEAATSNSA
+65 THDEGKEAATSN
-79 SATKI
+79 
-84 AATRSSISDSASAT
+84 
-98 KIAAARS
+98 
-105 SISDPASATKIAAT
+105 PASATKIAAT
-119 RSSISDPA
+119 R
-127 SAIKIAATS
+127 T
-136 SSMSDPASGTKIA
+136 SMSDPTSGTKIA
-149 ATSSSMSDPASGT
+149 ESCL
-162 KIAATS
+162 
-168 SSISDPASATKSAQ
+168 SISE
-182 SSLSIG
+182 
-188 DQADM
+188 QADM
-193 ASGAQRR
+193 ASDAQRC

-211 ELSNFVEDLKIA
+211 DLSNFVEDLKIA

-278 SDNTKYIHLSNEGD
+278 SDNTKYIHLPNEGD

-326 VQRHGVSG
+326 VQKHGGSG

-477 KNLISNEYGDL
+477 INLISNEYGDL
-488 NHVYASSLKSRSWC
+488 NHVYASSIKSRSWC

-509 VLLQCLKVP
+509 VLLHCLKVP

-557 KHPADK
+557 KHLADK
-563 ICAAVNIFADED
+563 LCAAVNIFADED
-575 GDLNDFIAGVPV
+575 GDLNDFIAGVSV
-587 KEVAGRDAG
+587 KEVAGCDAG
-596 YDFGLLAKDRDL
+596 YDFGWLAKDRDL
-608 LGRPKF
+608 LGYPKF

-620 VATCCSFD
+620 VATCGSFD

-634 IFGLVASR
+634 IHGLVAST

-648 LGMHRGDLKHDS
+648 LGMHGGDLKHDS

-674 SQLDFSKSLCPS
+674 SQLDISNSLCPS
-686 LGSLASHDLSP
+686 LGSLASHDLST

-706 IPLVRSTND
+706 IPLVRSSND
-715 EQQPD
+715 GQQPD

-732 KSLKAQALLSVDNSL
+732 KSLKAQALLSVDNTL

-772 AANNDLSSFEPC
+772 AANNDLSLFEPC

-864 INSKAIAPMNTLSSA
+864 INSKAIAPMNTRASTPLNVRASA

-938 ADQERHSND
+938 ADQERHSNE

-1096 TFVDEKSTHALR
+1096 NFVDEKSTHALH
-1108 GDVHG
+1108 GDVYG

-1127 DSKSNSAQDLEESIA
+1127 DSKSNYAQDLEESIA

-1166 NDELNVGELEEF
+1166 NDEINVGELEEF

-1255 EIDEISITNEAGTP
+1255 EIDEISITNEAGAP

-1300 SPLPKGMNS
+1300 SPLPNGMNS

-1319 DTGYARPNAPYSQD
+1319 ASGYARPNAPYSQD

-1370 PKGRAQAPYG
+1370 PKVRAQAPYG
-1380 NVPQQVNQPQAANQP
+1380 NVPQQVNQPQASNQP
-1395 QTSNQMSPRNYDP
+1395 QAANQMSPKNYGS

-1469 NTMQQQHPVPQQPRV
+1469 NTMQQHPVPQQPRV
-1484 AAPVQQQPQVADPV
+1484 AEPVQQPQVAASAQLQPQVADPV
-1498 QQQSRVAA
+1498 QQQSRVAELVQQPRVAA

-1525 SSVVSQ
+1525 STASVVSQ

-1540 EASAQMP
+1540 QASAQMP
-1547 AANTAAIG
+1547 AANAAAIG

-1632 LVAVSNEHQNTHSSA
+1632 LVAFSNEHQNTHSSV
-1647 NADPD
+1647 NADPN

-1658 SASVAVSDEHMDDK
+1658 SAPVAVSDEHMDDK
-1672 ASGNAVSSGEL
+1672 ACGNAVSSGDL
-1683 KACQVADTAKAELK
+1683 KACEVADTADTAKADLK
-1697 EQGKDV
+1697 ELGKDV

-1733 GGMSSESECKE
+1733 GGMSSESDSEE
-1744 QKPKLVDC
+1744 QKSKLVDC

-1767 VPYHAPECLSNVPLI
+1767 VPHHAPECLSNVPLI

-1970 SINRDFVKLLLRW
+1970 SINQDFVKLLLRW

-2164 RLPPEEYEFVLR
+2164 RLPPDEYEFVLR

-2243 KSKKTDSKCVSET
+2243 KSKKTESKCVSET

-2274 ATCVATASAD
+2274 ATCVASASAD

-2294 QTSNEV
+2294 QASNEV

-2309 TKSAKAKEAQLDES
+2309 TKSAKAKEAQLEES

-2352 ESKETEKTE
+2352 ASEETEKTE

>member
-15 NSVGTEIFYK
+15 SSVGTEIFYK
-25 FATKDL
+25 YAAKDL

-65 THDEGNEAATSNSA
+65 THDEGKGSATSNPA
-79 SATKI
+79 NTTKI
-84 AATRSSISDSASAT
+84 VDT
-98 KIAAARS
+98 
-105 SISDPASATKIAAT
+105 
-119 RSSISDPA
+119 
-127 SAIKIAATS
+127 
-136 SSMSDPASGTKIA
+136 
-149 ATSSSMSDPASGT
+149 
-162 KIAATS
+162 
-168 SSISDPASATKSAQ
+168 
-182 SSLSIG
+182 SLSIS

-193 ASGAQRR
+193 ASDAQRY
-200 ASDLNVINADH
+200 ASDLNADH
-211 ELSNFVEDLKIA
+211 DLSNLVEDLKIA
-223 ASDETKCTSLDAD
+223 ASNESNCTSLDAD

-257 LFAAP
+257 LFSAP

-268 HEAHVDAPCV
+268 HEAHLDAPCV
-278 SDNTKYIHLSNEGD
+278 SDNTKYIHLPNEGV

-326 VQRHGVSG
+326 VQRYGGSG

-345 MPKDKRPLTF
+345 MPKDKRPLRF

-363 STAVQRCCDLEDL
+363 SAAVQRCCDLEGL

-401 VFEDKTVDQHTLNL
+401 VFEAKTVDQHTLNL

-445 KPYVITSKETTSTDL
+445 KPYVITSKETISTDL

-467 GKELTDPDQS
+467 GKEITDPDQS
-477 KNLISNEYGDL
+477 INLIPNEYGDL

-545 RASEDKTSASAE
+545 RAPEDKTSASAE
-557 KHPADK
+557 KHLADRPS
-563 ICAAVNIFADED
+563 AAVNIFADED
-575 GDLNDFIAGVPV
+575 GDLNDFIAGVQV
-587 KEVAGRDAG
+587 KEVAGREEG

-614 FNTAAC
+614 FNAAAC

-628 DLADSS
+628 DLSDSS
-634 IFGLVASR
+634 IYGLVAST

-648 LGMHRGDLKHDS
+648 LGMHRGDLKNDS

-674 SQLDFSKSLCPS
+674 SQLDISKSLCPS
-686 LGSLASHDLSP
+686 LGSLASHDLSTN
-697 DHSTSVLLI
+697 HSASVLLI
-706 IPLVRSTND
+706 IPLVRSSND
-715 EQQPD
+715 GQQHD
-720 NESITDIDKQLA
+720 DESITDIDKHLA

-772 AANNDLSSFEPC
+772 AANNDLCSFEPC
-784 SIPVILAGN
+784 STPVILAGN

-864 INSKAIAPMNTLSSA
+864 IYSKAIAPMNTRASAPLNVRASA
-879 PLNMGAS
+879 PLNMG
-886 ALIPTEASEH
+886 ASEH

-938 ADQERHSND
+938 ADQERHSNE

-975 LADICAIGPSE
+975 IADICAIGPSE

-1084 DSVTLASNAGSS
+1084 ASSN
-1096 TFVDEKSTHALR
+1096 FVDEKSTHALR

-1113 ADASNCKTVAAAPQ
+1113 ADASNCKTVAAATQ
-1127 DSKSNSAQDLEESIA
+1127 DSKSNSAQDLEECGA

-1166 NDELNVGELEEF
+1166 NDEINVGELEEF

-1197 EGSGKH
+1197 EGAGKH

-1255 EIDEISITNEAGTP
+1255 EIDEISITNEAGAP

-1295 RTMAY
+1295 RAMAY

-1319 DTGYARPNAPYSQD
+1319 ASGYARPNAPYSQD

-1354 IQMRNAPAVN
+1354 PQMRNAPAVN

-1395 QTSNQMSPRNYDP
+1395 QTANQMSPRNYDP

-1484 AAPVQQQPQVADPV
+1484 AEPVQQPQVAASAQLQPQVADPV
-1498 QQQSRVAA
+1498 QQQSSVAAPVQMQSRVAA

-1525 SSVVSQ
+1525 SPASVVSQ

-1540 EASAQMP
+1540 QASAQMP
-1547 AANTAAIG
+1547 AANAAAIG

-1561 ANAGVVADGACA
+1561 ANGCVVADGDCA

-1603 TVHKMQELKAQ
+1603 TEHKMQELKAQ

-1621 HMNETNKADAD
+1621 HMNETNKSDAD
-1632 LVAVSNEHQNTHSSA
+1632 LVAVSNEHPTAHSSV
-1647 NADPD
+1647 NTDPD

-1658 SASVAVSDEHMDDK
+1658 SAHVVVSDEHMDDK
-1672 ASGNAVSSGEL
+1672 ASGTAVSSGEL
-1683 KACQVADTAKAELK
+1683 KACEVADIAKADLK
-1697 EQGKDV
+1697 EQDKDV

-1715 GRSVKSLLSKQV
+1715 GRSVKSLLYKKV
-1727 QSVLKS
+1727 ESVLKS
-1733 GGMSSESECKE
+1733 GVMSLESESEE

-1767 VPYHAPECLSNVPLI
+1767 VPHHAPECLSNVPLI

-1787 FEPELLTNIL
+1787 FEHELLTNIL

-1970 SINRDFVKLLLRW
+1970 SINQDFVKLLLRW

-2047 EEEANK
+2047 EEEAHK

-2068 PSKVKGKRKKLSD
+2068 PSKVKGKRKKSSD

-2093 SDAEITATQESELTV
+2093 SDAEISATQEDELTI
-2108 DVVKRAMNMTL
+2108 DVVKRAINMTL

-2164 RLPPEEYEFVLR
+2164 RLPPDEYEFVLR

-2208 PAIDQ
+2208 SAVDQ

-2223 EHKSAKDDK
+2223 EHQNAKDDK

-2243 KSKKTDSKCVSET
+2243 KYKKTDSKCVSET
-2256 SAQCSDDT
+2256 SVQCSDDT
-2264 ASTSA
+2264 NSTSA

-2284 GSAKVADSAA
+2284 GSSKVADSAA

-2309 TKSAKAKEAQLDES
+2309 TKSAKAKETQLEES

-2329 ASEVSAAAFAEPDS
+2329 ASEVSVAAFAEADS

-2352 ESKETEKTE
+2352 ASEEAEKTE

>member
-15 NSVGTEIFYK
+15 SSVGTEIFYK
-25 FATKDL
+25 YAAKDL

-65 THDEGNEAATSNSA
+65 THDEGKESATSNPA
-79 SATKI
+79 SG
-84 AATRSSISDSASAT
+84 T

-105 SISDPASATKIAAT
+105 SI
-119 RSSISDPA
+119 R
-127 SAIKIAATS
+127 
-136 SSMSDPASGTKIA
+136 DPASGTKIA
-149 ATSSSMSDPASGT
+149 ATRTSISDPASGT
-162 KIAATS
+162 KIAE
-168 SSISDPASATKSAQ
+168 
-182 SSLSIG
+182 SSLSMSV
-188 DQADM
+188 QADL
-193 ASGAQRR
+193 ASDAQRY

-211 ELSNFVEDLKIA
+211 DLSNFVEDLKIA
-223 ASDETKCTSLDAD
+223 ASNESKCTSLDAD

-257 LFAAP
+257 LFSAP

-268 HEAHVDAPCV
+268 HEAHLDAPCV
-278 SDNTKYIHLSNEGD
+278 SDNTKYIHLPNEGV

-326 VQRHGVSG
+326 VQRYGGSG
-334 WYLQAGSYVIA
+334 RYLQAGSYVIA
-345 MPKDKRPLTF
+345 MPKDKRPLSF
-355 GIYQYLAK
+355 GIYQYLVK

-437 LDSISSAY
+437 LDFISSAY
-445 KPYVITSKETTSTDL
+445 KPYVITSKETISTDL

-467 GKELTDPDQS
+467 GKEITDPEQS
-477 KNLISNEYGDL
+477 INLIPNEYGDL

-509 VLLQCLKVP
+509 VLLHCLKVP
-518 ASQVTAN
+518 ATQVTSN

-557 KHPADK
+557 KHLADK
-563 ICAAVNIFADED
+563 PRAVVNIFADED

-608 LGRPKF
+608 LGHPKF
-614 FNTAAC
+614 FNAAAC
-620 VATCCSFD
+620 VATCGSFD

-634 IFGLVASR
+634 IYGLVACR
-642 KVNAAI
+642 KFNAAM

-660 FPLRAGAAERSSIF
+660 FPLKAGAAERSSIF
-674 SQLDFSKSLCPS
+674 SQLDISKSLCPS

-697 DHSTSVLLI
+697 DHSASVLLI
-706 IPLVRSTND
+706 IPLVRSSND
-715 EQQPD
+715 GQQHD
-720 NESITDIDKQLA
+720 DESITDIDKQLA

-761 LSATSDKPQSV
+761 LSAASDKPQNV
-772 AANNDLSSFEPC
+772 AANNDLCSFEPC

-803 RAWGYGQSDD
+803 RAWGYGQIDN

-850 AIEKTHDVEAKPPP
+850 AIDKTHDVEAKPPP
-864 INSKAIAPMNTLSSA
+864 IQTKAIAPINTRASAPLNMGSSAPLNVRASA

-938 ADQERHSND
+938 ADQERHSNE

-1029 LLRETFMKIQST
+1029 LLRETFMKIQSS

-1049 TASAEELAFMSDVK
+1049 TASAQELAFMSGVK

-1084 DSVTLASNAGSS
+1084 DNVTLASNAASS
-1096 TFVDEKSTHALR
+1096 NFVDEKSTHALR

-1113 ADASNCKTVAAAPQ
+1113 ADASNCKTVAAATQ
-1127 DSKSNSAQDLEESIA
+1127 DSKSNSAQDLEECGA

-1166 NDELNVGELEEF
+1166 NDEINVGELEEF

-1197 EGSGKH
+1197 EGAGKH

-1210 SERFYNQAMERIAN
+1210 SERFYNQAMQRIAN

-1255 EIDEISITNEAGTP
+1255 EIDEISITNEAGAP

-1283 MNNFTQGQTMDP
+1283 MNNFRQGQTMDP
-1295 RTMAY
+1295 RAMAY
-1300 SPLPKGMNS
+1300 SPLPNGMNS

-1319 DTGYARPNAPYSQD
+1319 ATGYARPNAPYIQD

-1354 IQMRNAPAVN
+1354 PQMRNAPAVN

-1370 PKGRAQAPYG
+1370 PKGRTQAPYG

-1395 QTSNQMSPRNYDP
+1395 QTANQMSPRNYDP

-1484 AAPVQQQPQVADPV
+1484 AEPVQQPQVAASAQLQPQVADPV
-1498 QQQSRVAA
+1498 QQQSSVAAPVQMQSRVAA

-1525 SSVVSQ
+1525 SPASVVSQ

-1540 EASAQMP
+1540 QASAQMP
-1547 AANTAAIG
+1547 AANAAAIG

-1561 ANAGVVADGACA
+1561 ANGCVVADGACA
-1573 DQGLLDANSTLAHAN
+1573 QKGQLDANSTLAHAN

-1603 TVHKMQELKAQ
+1603 TEHKMQELKAQ

-1621 HMNETNKADAD
+1621 HMNETNKSDAD
-1632 LVAVSNEHQNTHSSA
+1632 LVAVSNEHQNTHSSV

-1658 SASVAVSDEHMDDK
+1658 SASVAVCNEHMDDK
-1672 ASGNAVSSGEL
+1672 ACGAAVLSGDL
-1683 KACQVADTAKAELK
+1683 KACEVADTADTAKADLK
-1697 EQGKDV
+1697 ELGKDV

-1715 GRSVKSLLSKQV
+1715 GRSVKRLLSKKV
-1727 QSVLKS
+1727 ESVLKS
-1733 GGMSSESECKE
+1733 GAMSSESESEE

-1767 VPYHAPECLSNVPLI
+1767 VPHHAPECLSNVPLI

-1898 TLTVVGNGGEKLYPG
+1898 TLTVVGNGGEKLYLG

-1970 SINRDFVKLLLRW
+1970 SINQDFVKLLLRW

-2068 PSKVKGKRKKLSD
+2068 PSKVKGKRKKSSD
-2081 DESASSNESTDL
+2081 DESASGNESTDL
-2093 SDAEITATQESELTV
+2093 SDAEITATQEDELTI

-2164 RLPPEEYEFVLR
+2164 RLPPDEYEFVLR

-2208 PAIDQ
+2208 SAVDQ

-2232 STSSKAKKSKA
+2232 STSNKPKKSKA

-2256 SAQCSDDT
+2256 SDQCSDDT

-2284 GSAKVADSAA
+2284 GSSKVADSAA

-2329 ASEVSAAAFAEPDS
+2329 ASEVSAVAFAEPDS

-2352 ESKETEKTE
+2352 ASEETEKTE

>member
-15 NSVGTEIFYK
+15 SSVGTEIFYK
-25 FATKDL
+25 FAAKDL

-65 THDEGNEAATSNSA
+65 THDEGKEAATSNPA
-79 SATKI
+79 SATQIAATRTFISDPASGTKI
-84 AATRSSISDSASAT
+84 AATS
-98 KIAAARS
+98 S

-119 RSSISDPA
+119 R
-127 SAIKIAATS
+127 T
-136 SSMSDPASGTKIA
+136 SMSDPT
-149 ATSSSMSDPASGT
+149 SGT

-182 SSLSIG
+182 SSLSIS

-193 ASGAQRR
+193 ASDAQRR

-211 ELSNFVEDLKIA
+211 DLSNFVEDLKIA

-236 NSAYVSPYDLMPNE
+236 NSAYESPYDLMPNE

-268 HEAHVDAPCV
+268 HYGHIDAPCV
-278 SDNTKYIHLSNEGD
+278 SDNTKYIHLPNEGD
-292 YPYFAYADLLLNAE
+292 YPYFSYADLLLNAE

-326 VQRHGVSG
+326 LQRHGGSG
-334 WYLQAGSYVIA
+334 WYLQAGSYVTA
-345 MPKDKRPLTF
+345 MPKDKRPLSF
-355 GIYQYLAK
+355 GVYQYLAK

-477 KNLISNEYGDL
+477 INLISNEYGDL
-488 NHVYASSLKSRSWC
+488 NHVYASSIKSRSWC

-509 VLLQCLKVP
+509 VLLHCLKVP

-557 KHPADK
+557 KHLADRPS
-563 ICAAVNIFADED
+563 AAVNIFADED
-575 GDLNDFIAGVPV
+575 GDLNDFIAGVQV
-587 KEVAGRDAG
+587 KEVAGRDES
-596 YDFGLLAKDRDL
+596 YDFGLVAKDRDL

-614 FNTAAC
+614 FNAAAG
-620 VATCCSFD
+620 VATCGSFD
-628 DLADSS
+628 DLSDSS
-634 IFGLVASR
+634 IYGLVAST

-648 LGMHRGDLKHDS
+648 LGMHRGDLKHAS

-674 SQLDFSKSLCPS
+674 SQLDISKSLCPS
-686 LGSLASHDLSP
+686 LGSLASHDLST
-697 DHSTSVLLI
+697 DHSASVLLI

-715 EQQPD
+715 GQQPD
-720 NESITDIDKQLA
+720 DESISDIDKHLA

-747 NEGRHEQLKRELVA
+747 NEGRQEQLKRELVA

-772 AANNDLSSFEPC
+772 ADNNDLCSFEPS

-813 SIQAHDEQLVGK
+813 SIQAPDEQLVGK

-850 AIEKTHDVEAKPPP
+850 AIEKKHDVDAKPPP
-864 INSKAIAPMNTLSSA
+864 IHTKAIAPMNTRASA

-886 ALIPTEASEH
+886 ALIPTETSAH
-896 KQQAANDSFTDV
+896 KQQAASDSFTDV
-908 GKSVTTT
+908 GKSVTTK

-928 HILTITPYSG
+928 NILTITPYSG
-938 ADQERHSND
+938 ADQERHSNEG
-947 SVTFLE
+947 VTFLE

-1049 TASAEELAFMSDVK
+1049 TASAEELAFMSDIK

-1069 SSLADEVNPSSASNA
+1069 SSLSDEVNPS
-1084 DSVTLASNAGSS
+1084 LASNAGSP

-1127 DSKSNSAQDLEESIA
+1127 DSKSNSAQDLEESVA

-1166 NDELNVGELEEF
+1166 NDEINVGELEEF

-1255 EIDEISITNEAGTP
+1255 EIDEISITNEAGAP

-1300 SPLPKGMNS
+1300 SPLPNGVNS

-1319 DTGYARPNAPYSQD
+1319 AVGYAHPNAPYSQD
-1333 RQIMMNRPDM
+1333 RQVMMNRPDM
-1343 AASNSKWNEPA
+1343 AASNSKWNEIAP
-1354 IQMRNAPAVN
+1354 QMRNAPAVN

-1380 NVPQQVNQPQAANQP
+1380 NVPQQVNQPQAANQSQAVNQP
-1395 QTSNQMSPRNYDP
+1395 QAANQMSPRNYEP

-1469 NTMQQQHPVPQQPRV
+1469 NTMQQQHPVPQQPQV
-1484 AAPVQQQPQVADPV
+1484 AAPVQL
-1498 QQQSRVAA
+1498 QSRVAA

-1518 PQLAATT
+1518 PKLAANT
-1525 SSVVSQ
+1525 SPASVVSQ

-1540 EASAQMP
+1540 QASAQKLT
-1547 AANTAAIG
+1547 ANAAAIG
-1555 AASVAQ
+1555 ASNVVQ
-1561 ANAGVVADGACA
+1561 ANGGVVADGDCA

-1632 LVAVSNEHQNTHSSA
+1632 LVAVSNEHPNAHSSV
-1647 NADPD
+1647 NTDHD

-1672 ASGNAVSSGEL
+1672 ACGAAVLSGDL
-1683 KACQVADTAKAELK
+1683 KACEVADTAKADLK

-1715 GRSVKSLLSKQV
+1715 GRSVKSLLSKKV
-1727 QSVLKS
+1727 ESVLKS
-1733 GGMSSESECKE
+1733 GAMSSESESEE

-1767 VPYHAPECLSNVPLI
+1767 VPHHAPECLINVPLI

-1970 SINRDFVKLLLRW
+1970 SINQDFVKLLLRW
-1983 ANVIRYGSDTIPHSA
+1983 ANVIRYGSDTIAHSA

-2136 RSLLRICRFYVNYPQ
+2136 RSLLRICRFYVNYPH

-2164 RLPPEEYEFVLR
+2164 RLPPDEYEFVLR

-2232 STSSKAKKSKA
+2232 STSNKAKKSKA

-2256 SAQCSDDT
+2256 SDQCSDDT

-2284 GSAKVADSAA
+2284 GSSKVADSAA

-2300 AAKPKRTRR
+2300 SAKPKRTRR

-2343 TASTALLSD
+2343 TASAALLSD
-2352 ESKETEKTE
+2352 ASEEAEKTE

>member
-15 NSVGTEIFYK
+15 SSVGTEIFYK
-25 FATKDL
+25 FAAKDL

-65 THDEGNEAATSNSA
+65 THDEGKEAATSNPA
-79 SATKI
+79 SDTKI
-84 AATRSSISDSASAT
+84 AATRT
-98 KIAAARS
+98 
-105 SISDPASATKIAAT
+105 
-119 RSSISDPA
+119 
-127 SAIKIAATS
+127 
-136 SSMSDPASGTKIA
+136 SMSDPTSGTKIA
-149 ATSSSMSDPASGT
+149 ESCL
-162 KIAATS
+162 
-168 SSISDPASATKSAQ
+168 SISE
-182 SSLSIG
+182 
-188 DQADM
+188 QADM
-193 ASGAQRR
+193 ASDAQRR

-223 ASDETKCTSLDAD
+223 ASNETKCTSLDAD

-257 LFAAP
+257 LFAAH

-268 HEAHVDAPCV
+268 HEAHLDAPCV
-278 SDNTKYIHLSNEGD
+278 FDSTKYIHLPNEGD

-326 VQRHGVSG
+326 VQKHGGSG

-467 GKELTDPDQS
+467 GEDLTDPDQS
-477 KNLISNEYGDL
+477 INLISNEYGDL

-509 VLLQCLKVP
+509 VLIHCLKVP

-557 KHPADK
+557 KHLADK
-563 ICAAVNIFADED
+563 LCAAVNIFADED

-596 YDFGLLAKDRDL
+596 YDFGWLAKDRDL
-608 LGRPKF
+608 LGYPKF
-614 FNTAAC
+614 FNAATC

-628 DLADSS
+628 DLANSS
-634 IFGLVASR
+634 IYGLVAST

-648 LGMHRGDLKHDS
+648 LGMHSGDLKNDS

-674 SQLDFSKSLCPS
+674 SQLDISKSLCPS
-686 LGSLASHDLSP
+686 LGSLASHDLST
-697 DHSTSVLLI
+697 DHSASVLLI
-706 IPLVRSTND
+706 IPLVRSSND
-715 EQQPD
+715 GQQPD

-784 SIPVILAGN
+784 STPVILAGN

-864 INSKAIAPMNTLSSA
+864 IQTKAIAPMNTLSSAPLNVRASA

-938 ADQERHSND
+938 ADQERHSNE

-1069 SSLADEVNPSSASNA
+1069 SSLADEVNPSLASNA

-1096 TFVDEKSTHALR
+1096 NFVDEKSSHALH
-1108 GDVHG
+1108 GDVYG

-1127 DSKSNSAQDLEESIA
+1127 DSKSNYAQDLEESIA

-1166 NDELNVGELEEF
+1166 NDEINVGELEEF

-1191 ESELDE
+1191 ESDLDE

-1255 EIDEISITNEAGTP
+1255 EMDEISITNEAGAP

-1319 DTGYARPNAPYSQD
+1319 VTGYARPNAPYSQD

-1380 NVPQQVNQPQAANQP
+1380 NVPQQVNQPQASNQP
-1395 QTSNQMSPRNYDP
+1395 QAANQMSPKNYGS

-1469 NTMQQQHPVPQQPRV
+1469 NTMQQHPVPQQPRV
-1484 AAPVQQQPQVADPV
+1484 AEPVQQPQVAASAQLQPQVADPV
-1498 QQQSRVAA
+1498 QQQSSVAAPVQMQSRVAA

-1525 SSVVSQ
+1525 SPALVVSQ

-1540 EASAQMP
+1540 QASAQMP
-1547 AANTAAIG
+1547 AANAAAIG

-1632 LVAVSNEHQNTHSSA
+1632 LVAVSNEHQNAHSSV
-1647 NADPD
+1647 NTDPD

-1658 SASVAVSDEHMDDK
+1658 SAPVAVCNEHMDDK
-1672 ASGNAVSSGEL
+1672 ACGAAVLSGDL
-1683 KACQVADTAKAELK
+1683 KACEVADTADTAKADLK
-1697 EQGKDV
+1697 ELGKDV

-1733 GGMSSESECKE
+1733 GGMSSESDSEE
-1744 QKPKLVDC
+1744 QKSKLVDC

-1767 VPYHAPECLSNVPLI
+1767 VPHHAPECLSNVPLI

-1970 SINRDFVKLLLRW
+1970 SINQDFVKLLLRW

-2164 RLPPEEYEFVLR
+2164 RLPPDEYEFVLR

-2232 STSSKAKKSKA
+2232 ITSSKAKKSKA

-2256 SAQCSDDT
+2256 SDQCSDDT

-2284 GSAKVADSAA
+2284 GAAKVADSAA

-2300 AAKPKRTRR
+2300 ATKPKRTRR
-2309 TKSAKAKEAQLDES
+2309 TKSAKAKEAQLEES

-2352 ESKETEKTE
+2352 ASEETEKTEQV

>member
-1 MLRVLPTTVASITT
+1 MLRVLPTSVASITT
-15 NSVGTEIFYK
+15 SSVGTEIFYK
-25 FATKDL
+25 IAAKDL
-31 LEDAAVAADPELL
+31 LEDAALAADPELL

-65 THDEGNEAATSNSA
+65 THDECKEAAPSNPA
-79 SATKI
+79 RGTKI
-84 AATRSSISDSASAT
+84 AASRSSIGDPASGTKIADTRSSISDPTSGTKIAAARSSISEPASGT

-105 SISDPASATKIAAT
+105 SISDPASSTKIAE
-119 RSSISDPA
+119 
-127 SAIKIAATS
+127 
-136 SSMSDPASGTKIA
+136 
-149 ATSSSMSDPASGT
+149 
-162 KIAATS
+162 
-168 SSISDPASATKSAQ
+168 
-182 SSLSIG
+182 SSLSIS

-193 ASGAQRR
+193 VSDAQRR

-211 ELSNFVEDLKIA
+211 DLSNFVEDLKIA
-223 ASDETKCTSLDAD
+223 ASNETKCTSLDAD

-257 LFAAP
+257 LFSAP
-262 APKQRS
+262 APKERL
-268 HEAHVDAPCV
+268 HEAHLDDPCV
-278 SDNTKYIHLSNEGD
+278 SDNTKYIHLPNEGD
-292 YPYFAYADLLLNAE
+292 YPYFSYSDLLLNAE

-326 VQRHGVSG
+326 LQRHGGSG

-345 MPKDKRPLTF
+345 MPKDKRPLSF
-355 GIYQYLAK
+355 GINQYLAK
-363 STAVQRCCDLEDL
+363 STAVQRCCDLDDL

-437 LDSISSAY
+437 LDSISSSY
-445 KPYVITSKETTSTDL
+445 KPYVIKSLGYD
-460 SYGDVEL
+460 DVEL
-467 GKELTDPDQS
+467 GEDLTDPDQS
-477 KNLISNEYGDL
+477 INLISNEYGDH

-509 VLLQCLKVP
+509 VLLHCLKVP
-518 ASQVTAN
+518 ASQVISN

-545 RASEDKTSASAE
+545 RASEDKTSVSAE
-557 KHPADK
+557 KHLADK
-563 ICAAVNIFADED
+563 PRAAVDIFADED
-575 GDLNDFIAGVPV
+575 GDLNDFIAGVQV
-587 KEVAGRDAG
+587 KEVTGRDAG
-596 YDFGLLAKDRDL
+596 YDFGLVAKDRDL
-608 LGRPKF
+608 LGHPKF
-614 FNTAAC
+614 FNAAAC
-620 VATCCSFD
+620 VATCISFD
-628 DLADSS
+628 DLSDSS
-634 IFGLVASR
+634 IYGLVASR

-648 LGMHRGDLKHDS
+648 LGMHRGDLKHTS

-674 SQLDFSKSLCPS
+674 SQLDISKSLCPS
-686 LGSLASHDLSP
+686 LGSLASHDLST
-697 DHSTSVLLI
+697 DHSASVLLI
-706 IPLVRSTND
+706 IPLVRATND
-715 EQQPD
+715 ELQPD
-720 NESITDIDKQLA
+720 GESITDIDKQLA
-732 KSLKAQALLSVDNSL
+732 KSLKAQALLSVDSSL
-747 NEGRHEQLKRELVA
+747 NEGRHEQLKRELIA
-761 LSATSDKPQSV
+761 LSATSDKPQIV
-772 AANNDLSSFEPC
+772 AADNDLCSFEPC

-793 SQVNSDSNAA
+793 SQVSSDSNAA
-803 RAWGYGQSDD
+803 RAWGYGQSDE
-813 SIQAHDEQLVGK
+813 SIQAPEEQLVGK
-825 DVTFEILKELQ
+825 DVTLEILKEIQ
-836 EDHIKDVPLLQAAR
+836 EDHIKDVPLLQASR
-850 AIEKTHDVEAKPPP
+850 AIEKTHDVDAKPPP
-864 INSKAIAPMNTLSSA
+864 IHTKAIAPMNTQASA
-879 PLNMGAS
+879 PLNMGSSDPINTQTSAPTNMGSS
-886 ALIPTEASEH
+886 ALIPTETSAH
-896 KQQAANDSFTDV
+896 KQQAANDSCTDM
-908 GKSVTTT
+908 GKSVTAT

-938 ADQERHSND
+938 ADKSRHSNE

-1041 SNGMGVNS
+1041 SNSMGVNS
-1049 TASAEELAFMSDVK
+1049 TASVEELAFMSDVK

-1069 SSLADEVNPSSASNA
+1069 SSLSDEVKPS
-1084 DSVTLASNAGSS
+1084 LASDAGSA

-1113 ADASNCKTVAAAPQ
+1113 ADASNCKTVAAATE
-1127 DSKSNSAQDLEESIA
+1127 DSKSNTAQDLEESVA

-1166 NDELNVGELEEF
+1166 NDEINVGELEEF

-1197 EGSGKH
+1197 EGAGKH

-1255 EIDEISITNEAGTP
+1255 EIDEISITNEAGAP

-1283 MNNFTQGQTMDP
+1283 MNNFRQGQTMDP
-1295 RTMAY
+1295 RAMAY
-1300 SPLPKGMNS
+1300 SPLPQGMSS
-1309 NNSARPLNNY
+1309 NNPARPLNNY
-1319 DTGYARPNAPYSQD
+1319 ATGYARPNAPYGQD

-1354 IQMRNAPAVN
+1354 PQMRNAPAVN

-1380 NVPQQVNQPQAANQP
+1380 NVPPQVNQPQAANQ
-1395 QTSNQMSPRNYDP
+1395 MSPRNYEP

-1469 NTMQQQHPVPQQPRV
+1469 NTMQQQHPVPQQPQVADPVQLQSRV
-1484 AAPVQQQPQVADPV
+1484 AAPVQQQSRVADSV
-1498 QQQSRVAA
+1498 QQQSRVAGPVQLQSRVA
-1506 QPQQR
+1506 DQVQLQSRVAALPQQR
-1511 SQELQQQ
+1511 SQELQQ

-1525 SSVVSQ
+1525 SLASVVSQ
-1531 VTAQVPVPV
+1531 APAQVPVPV
-1540 EASAQMP
+1540 QASAQMP
-1547 AANTAAIG
+1547 TANAAAIG
-1555 AASVAQ
+1555 AASVAK
-1561 ANAGVVADGACA
+1561 ANGGVVADGACA
-1573 DQGLLDANSTLAHAN
+1573 EQGLLDANSTLAHAN

-1621 HMNETNKADAD
+1621 QMNETNKSNAD
-1632 LVAVSNEHQNTHSSA
+1632 LEDVSNEHQNAHSSV
-1647 NADPD
+1647 NADSD
-1652 DKSATH
+1652 DNSATH
-1658 SASVAVSDEHMDDK
+1658 SAPVVVYDEHMDDK
-1672 ASGNAVSSGEL
+1672 ASGAALSPAEL
-1683 KACQVADTAKAELK
+1683 KTCEVAATADTAKADLK

-1703 ASTDSAASEVYQ
+1703 ASTDSAAPEVYQ
-1715 GRSVKSLLSKQV
+1715 GRSVKSLLYKKV
-1727 QSVLKS
+1727 ESVLKS
-1733 GGMSSESECKE
+1733 GAMSSESESEE

-1767 VPYHAPECLSNVPLI
+1767 VPHHAPECLSNVPLI

-1970 SINRDFVKLLLRW
+1970 SINQDFVKLLLRW

-1998 RNSVLKTFMIYDR
+1998 RNSVLKTFMVYDR
-2011 FLTEKRANQSKSSDL
+2011 FLTEKNANQSKSSDL
-2026 LTEDLPDIAA
+2026 LAEDLPDIAA

-2047 EEEANK
+2047 EEEAHK

-2068 PSKVKGKRKKLSD
+2068 PSKVKGKRKKSSD
-2081 DESASSNESTDL
+2081 DESASSNESNDL
-2093 SDAEITATQESELTV
+2093 SDAEISATQEDELTI

-2164 RLPPEEYEFVLR
+2164 RLPPDEYEFVLR

-2208 PAIDQ
+2208 PAVDQ

-2223 EHKSAKDDK
+2223 EHQSAKDDK

-2274 ATCVATASAD
+2274 VTCVATASAD
-2284 GSAKVADSAA
+2284 GSAKEADSAA

-2309 TKSAKAKEAQLDES
+2309 TKSAKAKETQLEDS
-2323 VESSAA
+2323 VETSAA
-2329 ASEVSAAAFAEPDS
+2329 ASEVSAVAFAEADS
-2343 TASTALLSD
+2343 TASTAPLSD
-2352 ESKETEKTE
+2352 AFKEAEKTE

>member
-15 NSVGTEIFYK
+15 SSVGTEIFYK
-25 FATKDL
+25 FAAKDL

-65 THDEGNEAATSNSA
+65 THDEGKEAATSN
-79 SATKI
+79 
-84 AATRSSISDSASAT
+84 
-98 KIAAARS
+98 
-105 SISDPASATKIAAT
+105 PASATKIAAT
-119 RSSISDPA
+119 R
-127 SAIKIAATS
+127 T
-136 SSMSDPASGTKIA
+136 SMSDPTSGTKIA
-149 ATSSSMSDPASGT
+149 ESCL
-162 KIAATS
+162 
-168 SSISDPASATKSAQ
+168 SISE
-182 SSLSIG
+182 
-188 DQADM
+188 QADM
-193 ASGAQRR
+193 ASDAQRC

-211 ELSNFVEDLKIA
+211 DLSNFVEDLKIA
-223 ASDETKCTSLDAD
+223 ASNETKCTSLDAD

-268 HEAHVDAPCV
+268 HEAHIDAPCV
-278 SDNTKYIHLSNEGD
+278 FDSTKYIHLPNEGD
-292 YPYFAYADLLLNAE
+292 YPYFSHADLLLNAE

-326 VQRHGVSG
+326 VQRHGGSG

-345 MPKDKRPLTF
+345 MPKDKRPLSF

-477 KNLISNEYGDL
+477 INLISNEYGDL
-488 NHVYASSLKSRSWC
+488 NHVYASSIKSRSWC

-509 VLLQCLKVP
+509 VLLHCLKVP
-518 ASQVTAN
+518 ASQLTAN

-545 RASEDKTSASAE
+545 RVSEDKTSASAE

-563 ICAAVNIFADED
+563 PRAAVNIFADED

-596 YDFGLLAKDRDL
+596 YDFGLLANDRDL

-620 VATCCSFD
+620 VATCGSFD

-634 IFGLVASR
+634 IHGLVAST

-648 LGMHRGDLKHDS
+648 LGMHRGDLKHAS
-660 FPLRAGAAERSSIF
+660 FPLSAGAAERSSIF
-674 SQLDFSKSLCPS
+674 SQLDISNSLCPS
-686 LGSLASHDLSP
+686 LGSLASHDLST
-697 DHSTSVLLI
+697 DHSASVLLI
-706 IPLVRSTND
+706 IPLVRSSND
-715 EQQPD
+715 GQQPD

-732 KSLKAQALLSVDNSL
+732 KSLKAQALLSVDNTL

-772 AANNDLSSFEPC
+772 AANNDLSLFEPC

-864 INSKAIAPMNTLSSA
+864 INSKAIAPMNTRASTPLNMGSSA

-938 ADQERHSND
+938 ADQERHSNE

-1084 DSVTLASNAGSS
+1084 DSVTLASNADNVTLASNAGSS
-1096 TFVDEKSTHALR
+1096 NFVDEKSTHALH

-1113 ADASNCKTVAAAPQ
+1113 ADASTCKTVAAAPQ

-1166 NDELNVGELEEF
+1166 NDEINVGELEEF

-1191 ESELDE
+1191 ESDLDE

-1255 EIDEISITNEAGTP
+1255 EMDEISITNEAGAP

-1319 DTGYARPNAPYSQD
+1319 VTGYARPNAPYSQD

-1395 QTSNQMSPRNYDP
+1395 QTANQMSPRNYDP

-1484 AAPVQQQPQVADPV
+1484 AEPVQQP
-1498 QQQSRVAA
+1498 RVAA

-1525 SSVVSQ
+1525 SPALVVSQ

-1540 EASAQMP
+1540 QASAQMP
-1547 AANTAAIG
+1547 AANAAAIG

-1632 LVAVSNEHQNTHSSA
+1632 LVAVSNEHQNTHSSV

-1658 SASVAVSDEHMDDK
+1658 SASVAVCNEHMDDK
-1672 ASGNAVSSGEL
+1672 ACGAAVLSGDL
-1683 KACQVADTAKAELK
+1683 KACEVADTADTAKADLK
-1697 EQGKDV
+1697 ELGKDV

-1715 GRSVKSLLSKQV
+1715 GRSVKSLLSKKV
-1727 QSVLKS
+1727 ESVLKS
-1733 GGMSSESECKE
+1733 GAMSSESESEE

-1767 VPYHAPECLSNVPLI
+1767 VPHHAPECLSNVPLI

-1970 SINRDFVKLLLRW
+1970 SINQDFVKLLLRW

-2164 RLPPEEYEFVLR
+2164 RLPPDEYEFVLR
-2176 LSYDIFGYGSGFN
+2176 LSYDIFGYGCGFN

-2243 KSKKTDSKCVSET
+2243 KSKKTESKCVSET

-2274 ATCVATASAD
+2274 ATCVASASAD

-2294 QTSNEV
+2294 QASNEV

-2309 TKSAKAKEAQLDES
+2309 TKSAKAKEAQLEES

-2352 ESKETEKTE
+2352 ASEETEKTEQV

>member
-1 MLRVLPTTVASITT
+1 
-15 NSVGTEIFYK
+15 
-25 FATKDL
+25 
-31 LEDAAVAADPELL
+31 
-44 ALADNQATHKV
+44 
-55 NISDL
+55 
-60 YMPLF
+60 
-65 THDEGNEAATSNSA
+65 
-79 SATKI
+79 
-84 AATRSSISDSASAT
+84 
-98 KIAAARS
+98 
-105 SISDPASATKIAAT
+105 
-119 RSSISDPA
+119 
-127 SAIKIAATS
+127 
-136 SSMSDPASGTKIA
+136 
-149 ATSSSMSDPASGT
+149 
-162 KIAATS
+162 
-168 SSISDPASATKSAQ
+168 
-182 SSLSIG
+182 
-188 DQADM
+188 
-193 ASGAQRR
+193 
-200 ASDLNVINADH
+200 
-211 ELSNFVEDLKIA
+211 
-223 ASDETKCTSLDAD
+223 
-236 NSAYVSPYDLMPNE
+236 
-250 SELIDLA
+250 
-257 LFAAP
+257 
-262 APKQRS
+262 
-268 HEAHVDAPCV
+268 
-278 SDNTKYIHLSNEGD
+278 
-292 YPYFAYADLLLNAE
+292 
-306 QQSLYR
+306 
-312 TVVDQH
+312 
-318 DCFRPCVD
+318 
-326 VQRHGVSG
+326 
-334 WYLQAGSYVIA
+334 
-345 MPKDKRPLTF
+345 
-355 GIYQYLAK
+355 
-363 STAVQRCCDLEDL
+363 
-376 HIAPR
+376 
-381 ALSLQSCS
+381 
-389 YAYAV
+389 
-394 ANARFEC
+394 
-401 VFEDKTVDQHTLNL
+401 
-415 HTDLSL
+415 
-421 SFRDFMLRY
+421 
-430 SGVFLND
+430 
-437 LDSISSAY
+437 
-445 KPYVITSKETTSTDL
+445 
-460 SYGDVEL
+460 
-467 GKELTDPDQS
+467 
-477 KNLISNEYGDL
+477 
-488 NHVYASSLKSRSWC
+488 
-502 VQDDFER
+502 
-509 VLLQCLKVP
+509 
-518 ASQVTAN
+518 
-525 SEALFYEELLDINPY
+525 
-540 AQVIE
+540 
-545 RASEDKTSASAE
+545 
-557 KHPADK
+557 
-563 ICAAVNIFADED
+563 
-575 GDLNDFIAGVPV
+575 
-587 KEVAGRDAG
+587 
-596 YDFGLLAKDRDL
+596 
-608 LGRPKF
+608 
-614 FNTAAC
+614 
-620 VATCCSFD
+620 
-628 DLADSS
+628 
-634 IFGLVASR
+634 
-642 KVNAAI
+642 
-648 LGMHRGDLKHDS
+648 MHRGDLKHAS

-674 SQLDFSKSLCPS
+674 SQLEISKSLCS
-686 LGSLASHDLSP
+686 TLGSFASHDLST
-697 DHSTSVLLI
+697 DHSASVLLI

-715 EQQPD
+715 GQQPD
-720 NESITDIDKQLA
+720 DESITDIDKQLA
-732 KSLKAQALLSVDNSL
+732 KSLKAQALLSVDSSL

-761 LSATSDKPQSV
+761 LSATSDKPQSIV
-772 AANNDLSSFEPC
+772 ADNDLCSFESC

-793 SQVNSDSNAA
+793 SQVSSDSNAA

-813 SIQAHDEQLVGK
+813 SIQAPDEQLVGK

-850 AIEKTHDVEAKPPP
+850 AIEKNHDVDAKPPP
-864 INSKAIAPMNTLSSA
+864 IHTKAIAPMNTRAIASTNMGSSDPINTQASA
-879 PLNMGAS
+879 PTKIGSS
-886 ALIPTEASEH
+886 ALIPTGASEH

-928 HILTITPYSG
+928 HLLTITPYSG
-938 ADQERHSND
+938 ADQERHSNE

-1069 SSLADEVNPSSASNA
+1069 SSLADELNPS
-1084 DSVTLASNAGSS
+1084 LASNAGSS

-1108 GDVHG
+1108 GYVHG

-1127 DSKSNSAQDLEESIA
+1127 DSKSNYAQDREESVA

-1166 NDELNVGELEEF
+1166 NDEINVGELEEF

-1197 EGSGKH
+1197 EGAGKH

-1234 MVGALMD
+1234 MVGAIMD

-1255 EIDEISITNEAGTP
+1255 EIDEISITNEAGAP

-1283 MNNFTQGQTMDP
+1283 MNNLTQGQTMDP

-1300 SPLPKGMNS
+1300 SPLPNGMNS

-1319 DTGYARPNAPYSQD
+1319 ATGYARPNAPYSQD

-1354 IQMRNAPAVN
+1354 PQMRNTPAVN

-1380 NVPQQVNQPQAANQP
+1380 NVPQQVNQPQAANQ
-1395 QTSNQMSPRNYDP
+1395 MSPKNYGP

-1484 AAPVQQQPQVADPV
+1484 AEPVQMQPRVAASAQLQPQVAEPV
-1498 QQQSRVAA
+1498 QMQSRVAT

-1525 SSVVSQ
+1525 STASVVSQ
-1531 VTAQVPVPV
+1531 ASAQVPVPV
-1540 EASAQMP
+1540 QASAQKLT
-1547 AANTAAIG
+1547 ANAAAIG

-1632 LVAVSNEHQNTHSSA
+1632 LVAVSNEHQNTHSSV

-1658 SASVAVSDEHMDDK
+1658 SASVAVSDEHKDDK
-1672 ASGNAVSSGEL
+1672 ACGAAVLSGDL
-1683 KACQVADTAKAELK
+1683 KACEVADTAKADLK
-1697 EQGKDV
+1697 ELGKDV

-1733 GGMSSESECKE
+1733 GGMSSESESEE

-1767 VPYHAPECLSNVPLI
+1767 VPHHAPECLINVPLI

-1998 RNSVLKTFMIYDR
+1998 RNSVLKTFMVYDR

-2081 DESASSNESTDL
+2081 DEIASSNESTDL
-2093 SDAEITATQESELTV
+2093 SDAEISATQESELTV

-2164 RLPPEEYEFVLR
+2164 RLPPDEYEFVLR

-2256 SAQCSDDT
+2256 SDQCSDDT

-2274 ATCVATASAD
+2274 ATCVATASAE
-2284 GSAKVADSAA
+2284 GLAKVADSAA
-2294 QTSNEV
+2294 QASNEV

-2309 TKSAKAKEAQLDES
+2309 TKSAKAKEAQLEES

-2352 ESKETEKTE
+2352 ASEETEKIEQV

>member
-15 NSVGTEIFYK
+15 SSVGTEIFYK
-25 FATKDL
+25 FAAKDL

-55 NISDL
+55 NIGDL

-65 THDEGNEAATSNSA
+65 THDESKEAATSNPA
-79 SATKI
+79 SATQI
-84 AATRSSISDSASAT
+84 AATRSSI
-98 KIAAARS
+98 
-105 SISDPASATKIAAT
+105 
-119 RSSISDPA
+119 
-127 SAIKIAATS
+127 
-136 SSMSDPASGTKIA
+136 G
-149 ATSSSMSDPASGT
+149 DPASGT

-182 SSLSIG
+182 SSLSIS

-193 ASGAQRR
+193 ASDTQRR

-211 ELSNFVEDLKIA
+211 DLSNFVEDLKIA
-223 ASDETKCTSLDAD
+223 ASNETKCTSLDAD

-257 LFAAP
+257 LFAAH

-268 HEAHVDAPCV
+268 HEAHIDAPCV
-278 SDNTKYIHLSNEGD
+278 SDNTKYIHQQNECD
-292 YPYFAYADLLLNAE
+292 YPYFSHADLLLNAE
-306 QQSLYR
+306 QQSLYI

-326 VQRHGVSG
+326 VQRLCGSG

-430 SGVFLND
+430 SSVFLND

-445 KPYVITSKETTSTDL
+445 KPFVITSKETTSTDL
-460 SYGDVEL
+460 GYGDVEL

-477 KNLISNEYGDL
+477 INLISNEYGDL

-563 ICAAVNIFADED
+563 PRAAVNLFADED

-587 KEVAGRDAG
+587 KEVAGRDVG

-628 DLADSS
+628 DLSDSS
-634 IFGLVASR
+634 IYGLVASR

-648 LGMHRGDLKHDS
+648 LGMHGGDLKNDS

-674 SQLDFSKSLCPS
+674 SQLDISKSLCPS
-686 LGSLASHDLSP
+686 LGSLASHDLST

-772 AANNDLSSFEPC
+772 AANNDLCSFEPC

-813 SIQAHDEQLVGK
+813 SIQANDEHPIGK

-864 INSKAIAPMNTLSSA
+864 INSKAIAPMNTLASA
-879 PLNMGAS
+879 PLNMVAS

-896 KQQAANDSFTDV
+896 KQQAAIDSFTDV

-938 ADQERHSND
+938 ADQERHSNE

-1084 DSVTLASNAGSS
+1084 DSVTLASNADNVTLASNAGSP
-1096 TFVDEKSTHALR
+1096 TFVDEKSTHALH
-1108 GDVHG
+1108 GDVYG

-1127 DSKSNSAQDLEESIA
+1127 DSKSNYAQDLEDSIA

-1166 NDELNVGELEEF
+1166 NDEINVGELEEF

-1621 HMNETNKADAD
+1621 HMNENNKADAD

-1647 NADPD
+1647 NADPN
-1652 DKSATH
+1652 DKSATL
-1658 SASVAVSDEHMDDK
+1658 SAPVAVSDEHMDDK
-1672 ASGNAVSSGEL
+1672 ACGAAVLSGDL
-1683 KACQVADTAKAELK
+1683 KACEVADTADTAKVDLK
-1697 EQGKDV
+1697 ELGKDV

-1733 GGMSSESECKE
+1733 GAMSSESDSEE
-1744 QKPKLVDC
+1744 QKSKLVDC

-1767 VPYHAPECLSNVPLI
+1767 VPHHAPECLSNVPLI

-2068 PSKVKGKRKKLSD
+2068 PSKVKGERKKLSD
-2081 DESASSNESTDL
+2081 DKSASSNESTDL
-2093 SDAEITATQESELTV
+2093 SDAEISATQESELTV

-2164 RLPPEEYEFVLR
+2164 RLPPDEYEFVLR

-2232 STSSKAKKSKA
+2232 SASNKAKKSKA

-2256 SAQCSDDT
+2256 SDQCSDDT

-2269 GADVA
+2269 GADGA

-2323 VESSAA
+2323 VDSSAT

>member
-15 NSVGTEIFYK
+15 SSVGTEIFYK
-25 FATKDL
+25 FAAKDL

-65 THDEGNEAATSNSA
+65 THDEGKEAATSNPA
-79 SATKI
+79 SDTKI
-84 AATRSSISDSASAT
+84 AATRT
-98 KIAAARS
+98 
-105 SISDPASATKIAAT
+105 
-119 RSSISDPA
+119 
-127 SAIKIAATS
+127 
-136 SSMSDPASGTKIA
+136 SMSDPTSGTKIA
-149 ATSSSMSDPASGT
+149 ESC
-162 KIAATS
+162 
-168 SSISDPASATKSAQ
+168 
-182 SSLSIG
+182 LSFS

-193 ASGAQRR
+193 ASDTQRR

-223 ASDETKCTSLDAD
+223 ASNETKCTSLDAD
-236 NSAYVSPYDLMPNE
+236 NSAYVSPYDLMPSE

-268 HEAHVDAPCV
+268 HEAHIDAPCV
-278 SDNTKYIHLSNEGD
+278 FDSTKYIHLPNEGD

-326 VQRHGVSG
+326 VQKHGGSG

-345 MPKDKRPLTF
+345 MHKDKRPLSF

-477 KNLISNEYGDL
+477 INLISNEYGDL
-488 NHVYASSLKSRSWC
+488 NHVYASSIKSRSWC

-509 VLLQCLKVP
+509 VLIHCLKVP

-557 KHPADK
+557 KHLADK
-563 ICAAVNIFADED
+563 LCAAVNIFADED

-608 LGRPKF
+608 LGHPKF
-614 FNTAAC
+614 FNAAAG

-628 DLADSS
+628 DLSDSS
-634 IFGLVASR
+634 IYGLVACR

-648 LGMHRGDLKHDS
+648 LGMHRGDLKNDS

-674 SQLDFSKSLCPS
+674 SQLDISNSLCPS
-686 LGSLASHDLSP
+686 LGSLASHDLST
-697 DHSTSVLLI
+697 DHSASVLLI

-864 INSKAIAPMNTLSSA
+864 INSKAIAPMNTRASTPLNVRASA

-938 ADQERHSND
+938 ADQERHSNE

-1029 LLRETFMKIQST
+1029 LLRETYMKLEST

-1069 SSLADEVNPSSASNA
+1069 SSLADEVNPSLASNA

-1096 TFVDEKSTHALR
+1096 NFVDEKSSHALH
-1108 GDVHG
+1108 GDVYG

-1127 DSKSNSAQDLEESIA
+1127 DSKSNYAQDLEESIA

-1166 NDELNVGELEEF
+1166 NDEINVGELEEF

-1191 ESELDE
+1191 ESDLDE

-1255 EIDEISITNEAGTP
+1255 EMDEISITNEAGAP

-1319 DTGYARPNAPYSQD
+1319 ATGYARPNAPYSQD

-1354 IQMRNAPAVN
+1354 PQMRNTPAVN

-1395 QTSNQMSPRNYDP
+1395 QTANQMSPKNYGS

-1469 NTMQQQHPVPQQPRV
+1469 NTMQQHPVPQQPRV
-1484 AAPVQQQPQVADPV
+1484 AEPVQQPQVAASAQLQPQVADPV
-1498 QQQSRVAA
+1498 QQQSSVAAPVQMQSRVAA

-1525 SSVVSQ
+1525 SPALVVSQ

-1540 EASAQMP
+1540 QASAQMP
-1547 AANTAAIG
+1547 AANAAAIG

-1561 ANAGVVADGACA
+1561 ANAGVVADGDCA

-1632 LVAVSNEHQNTHSSA
+1632 LVAVSNEHQNTHSSV

-1658 SASVAVSDEHMDDK
+1658 SAPVAVCNEHMDDK
-1672 ASGNAVSSGEL
+1672 ACGAAVLSGDL
-1683 KACQVADTAKAELK
+1683 KACEVADTADTAKADLK
-1697 EQGKDV
+1697 ELGKDV

-1733 GGMSSESECKE
+1733 GGMSSESDSEE
-1744 QKPKLVDC
+1744 QKSKLVDC

-1767 VPYHAPECLSNVPLI
+1767 VPHHAPECLSNVPLI

-1970 SINRDFVKLLLRW
+1970 SINQDFVKLLLRW

-2081 DESASSNESTDL
+2081 DESASSNEITDL

-2164 RLPPEEYEFVLR
+2164 RLPPDEYEFVLR

-2232 STSSKAKKSKA
+2232 ITSSKAKKSKA

-2309 TKSAKAKEAQLDES
+2309 TKSAKAKEALLDES

-2352 ESKETEKTE
+2352 ASEETEKTE

>member
-15 NSVGTEIFYK
+15 SSVGTEIFYK
-25 FATKDL
+25 FAAKDL

-55 NISDL
+55 NIGDL

-65 THDEGNEAATSNSA
+65 THDESKEAATSN
-79 SATKI
+79 
-84 AATRSSISDSASAT
+84 
-98 KIAAARS
+98 
-105 SISDPASATKIAAT
+105 PASATKIAAT
-119 RSSISDPA
+119 SSTISDPA
-127 SAIKIAATS
+127 NA
-136 SSMSDPASGTKIA
+136 
-149 ATSSSMSDPASGT
+149 T

-168 SSISDPASATKSAQ
+168 SSISDPASATKIAATSSSISDPASATKIAATRT
-182 SSLSIG
+182 SMSDPTSGTKIAESCLSISE
-188 DQADM
+188 QADM
-193 ASGAQRR
+193 ASDAQRR

-211 ELSNFVEDLKIA
+211 DLSNFVEDLKIA

-268 HEAHVDAPCV
+268 HEAHLDAPCV
-278 SDNTKYIHLSNEGD
+278 FDSTKYIHLPNEGD

-326 VQRHGVSG
+326 VQRLGGSG

-363 STAVQRCCDLEDL
+363 STAVQRCCDIEDL

-415 HTDLSL
+415 HTELSL

-509 VLLQCLKVP
+509 VLIHCLKVP

-557 KHPADK
+557 KHLADK
-563 ICAAVNIFADED
+563 LCAAVNIFADED

-608 LGRPKF
+608 LGHPKF
-614 FNTAAC
+614 FNAAAG

-634 IFGLVASR
+634 IYGLVAST

-648 LGMHRGDLKHDS
+648 LGMHSGDLKNDS

-674 SQLDFSKSLCPS
+674 SQLDISKSLCPS
-686 LGSLASHDLSP
+686 LGSLASHDLST
-697 DHSTSVLLI
+697 DHSASVLLI
-706 IPLVRSTND
+706 IPLVRSSND
-715 EQQPD
+715 GQQPD

-772 AANNDLSSFEPC
+772 AANNDLCSFEPC

-803 RAWGYGQSDD
+803 RAWGYGEIDN
-813 SIQAHDEQLVGK
+813 SIQAHDEQLIGK

-864 INSKAIAPMNTLSSA
+864 IQTKAIAPMNTLSSAPLNVRASA

-896 KQQAANDSFTDV
+896 KQLAANDSFTDV

-938 ADQERHSND
+938 ADQERHSNE

-1084 DSVTLASNAGSS
+1084 DSQ
-1096 TFVDEKSTHALR
+1096 TFVDEKSTHALH

-1113 ADASNCKTVAAAPQ
+1113 ADASTCKTEAASPQ

-1166 NDELNVGELEEF
+1166 NDEINVGELEEF

-1191 ESELDE
+1191 ESDLDE

-1255 EIDEISITNEAGTP
+1255 EMDEISITNEAGAP

-1319 DTGYARPNAPYSQD
+1319 VTGYARPNAPYSQD

-1395 QTSNQMSPRNYDP
+1395 QTANQMSPRNYDP

-1484 AAPVQQQPQVADPV
+1484 AEPVQQPQVAASAQLQPQVADPV
-1498 QQQSRVAA
+1498 QQQSRVAEPVQQPRVAA

-1525 SSVVSQ
+1525 SPALVVSQ

-1540 EASAQMP
+1540 QASAQMP
-1547 AANTAAIG
+1547 AANAAAIG

-1561 ANAGVVADGACA
+1561 ANAGVVADGDCA

-1632 LVAVSNEHQNTHSSA
+1632 LVAFSNEHQNTHSSV

-1658 SASVAVSDEHMDDK
+1658 SAPVVVCNEHKDDK
-1672 ASGNAVSSGEL
+1672 ACGAAVLSGDL
-1683 KACQVADTAKAELK
+1683 KACEVADTAKADLK
-1697 EQGKDV
+1697 ELGKDV

-1733 GGMSSESECKE
+1733 GGMSSESESEE
-1744 QKPKLVDC
+1744 QKSKLVDC

-1767 VPYHAPECLSNVPLI
+1767 VPHHAPECLSNVPLI

-1970 SINRDFVKLLLRW
+1970 SINQDFVKLLLRW

-2081 DESASSNESTDL
+2081 DESASSNEITDL

-2164 RLPPEEYEFVLR
+2164 RLPPDEYEFVLR

-2232 STSSKAKKSKA
+2232 ITSSKAKKSKA

-2309 TKSAKAKEAQLDES
+2309 TKSAKAKEALLDES

-2352 ESKETEKTE
+2352 ASEETEKTE

>member
-15 NSVGTEIFYK
+15 SSVGTEIFYK
-25 FATKDL
+25 FAAKDL
-31 LEDAAVAADPELL
+31 LDDAAVAADPELL

-65 THDEGNEAATSNSA
+65 THDEGKEAATSN
-79 SATKI
+79 
-84 AATRSSISDSASAT
+84 
-98 KIAAARS
+98 
-105 SISDPASATKIAAT
+105 PASA
-119 RSSISDPA
+119 
-127 SAIKIAATS
+127 
-136 SSMSDPASGTKIA
+136 
-149 ATSSSMSDPASGT
+149 T

-168 SSISDPASATKSAQ
+168 SSISDPASATKIAATSSSISDPASATKIAATRT
-182 SSLSIG
+182 SMSDPTSGTKIAESCLSISE
-188 DQADM
+188 QADM
-193 ASGAQRR
+193 ASDAQRC

-268 HEAHVDAPCV
+268 HEAHLDAPCV
-278 SDNTKYIHLSNEGD
+278 FDSTKYIHLPNEGD

-326 VQRHGVSG
+326 VQKHGGSG

-345 MPKDKRPLTF
+345 MHKDKRPLSF

-477 KNLISNEYGDL
+477 INLISNEYGDL
-488 NHVYASSLKSRSWC
+488 NHVYASSIKSRSWC

-509 VLLQCLKVP
+509 VLIHCLKVP

-545 RASEDKTSASAE
+545 RVSEDKTSASAE
-557 KHPADK
+557 KHLADK
-563 ICAAVNIFADED
+563 PRAAVNIFANED

-596 YDFGLLAKDRDL
+596 YDFGLLANDRDL

-620 VATCCSFD
+620 VATCGSFD

-634 IFGLVASR
+634 IHGLVAST

-648 LGMHRGDLKHDS
+648 LGMHRGDLKHAS
-660 FPLRAGAAERSSIF
+660 FPLSAGAAERSSIF
-674 SQLDFSKSLCPS
+674 SQLDISNSLCPS
-686 LGSLASHDLSP
+686 LGSLASHDLST
-697 DHSTSVLLI
+697 DHSASVLLI
-706 IPLVRSTND
+706 IPLVRSSND
-715 EQQPD
+715 GQQPD

-732 KSLKAQALLSVDNSL
+732 KSLKAQALLSVDNTL

-772 AANNDLSSFEPC
+772 AANNDLSLFEPC

-864 INSKAIAPMNTLSSA
+864 INSKAIAPMNTRASTPLNVRASA

-938 ADQERHSND
+938 ADQERHSNE

-1084 DSVTLASNAGSS
+1084 DSVTLASNADSP
-1096 TFVDEKSTHALR
+1096 TFVDEKSTHALH

-1113 ADASNCKTVAAAPQ
+1113 ADASTCKTEAASPQ
-1127 DSKSNSAQDLEESIA
+1127 DSKSNSAQDLEESDA

-1166 NDELNVGELEEF
+1166 NDEINVGELEEF

-1255 EIDEISITNEAGTP
+1255 EIDEISITNEAGAP

-1283 MNNFTQGQTMDP
+1283 MNNLTQGQTTDP

-1300 SPLPKGMNS
+1300 SPLPNGMNS

-1319 DTGYARPNAPYSQD
+1319 ASGYARPNAPYSQD

-1370 PKGRAQAPYG
+1370 PKVRAQAPYG
-1380 NVPQQVNQPQAANQP
+1380 NVPQQVNQPQAANQ
-1395 QTSNQMSPRNYDP
+1395 MSPKNYGS

-1469 NTMQQQHPVPQQPRV
+1469 NTMQQHPVPQQPRV
-1484 AAPVQQQPQVADPV
+1484 AEPVQQPQVAASAQLQPQVADPV
-1498 QQQSRVAA
+1498 QQQSRVAEPVQQPRVAA

-1525 SSVVSQ
+1525 STASVVSQ

-1540 EASAQMP
+1540 QASAQMP
-1547 AANTAAIG
+1547 AANAAAIG

-1632 LVAVSNEHQNTHSSA
+1632 LVAFSNEHQNTHSSV
-1647 NADPD
+1647 NADPN

-1658 SASVAVSDEHMDDK
+1658 SAPVAVSDEHMDDK
-1672 ASGNAVSSGEL
+1672 ACGNAVSSGDL
-1683 KACQVADTAKAELK
+1683 KACEVADTADTAKADLK
-1697 EQGKDV
+1697 ELGKDV
-1703 ASTDSAASEVYQ
+1703 ASTDSAASEAYQ
-1715 GRSVKSLLSKQV
+1715 GRSVKSLLYKKV
-1727 QSVLKS
+1727 ESVLKS
-1733 GGMSSESECKE
+1733 GAMSSESESEE

-1767 VPYHAPECLSNVPLI
+1767 VPHHAPECLSNVPLI

-1970 SINRDFVKLLLRW
+1970 SINQDFVKLLLRW

-2164 RLPPEEYEFVLR
+2164 RLPPDEYEFVLR

-2243 KSKKTDSKCVSET
+2243 KSKKTESKCVSET

-2274 ATCVATASAD
+2274 ATCVASASAD

-2294 QTSNEV
+2294 QASNEV

-2309 TKSAKAKEAQLDES
+2309 TKSAKAKEAQLEES

-2352 ESKETEKTE
+2352 ASEETEKTE

>member
-15 NSVGTEIFYK
+15 SSVGTEIFYK
-25 FATKDL
+25 FAAKDL

-55 NISDL
+55 NIGDL

-65 THDEGNEAATSNSA
+65 THDESKEAATSN
-79 SATKI
+79 
-84 AATRSSISDSASAT
+84 
-98 KIAAARS
+98 
-105 SISDPASATKIAAT
+105 PASATKIAAT
-119 RSSISDPA
+119 SSTISDPA
-127 SAIKIAATS
+127 NA
-136 SSMSDPASGTKIA
+136 
-149 ATSSSMSDPASGT
+149 T

-168 SSISDPASATKSAQ
+168 SSISDPASATKIAATRTSMSDPTSGTKIAE
-182 SSLSIG
+182 SCLSISE
-188 DQADM
+188 QADM
-193 ASGAQRR
+193 ASDAQRR

-211 ELSNFVEDLKIA
+211 DLSNFVEDLKIA

-268 HEAHVDAPCV
+268 HEAHLDAPCV
-278 SDNTKYIHLSNEGD
+278 FDSTKYIHLPNEGD

-326 VQRHGVSG
+326 VQRLGGSG

-363 STAVQRCCDLEDL
+363 STAVQRCCDIEDL

-415 HTDLSL
+415 HTELSL

-467 GKELTDPDQS
+467 GEDLTDPDQS
-477 KNLISNEYGDL
+477 INLISNEYGDL

-509 VLLQCLKVP
+509 VLIHCLKVP

-557 KHPADK
+557 KHLADK
-563 ICAAVNIFADED
+563 LCAAVNIFADED

-596 YDFGLLAKDRDL
+596 YDFGLVAKDRDL
-608 LGRPKF
+608 LGHPKF
-614 FNTAAC
+614 FNAAAG

-628 DLADSS
+628 DLSDSS
-634 IFGLVASR
+634 IYGLVAST

-648 LGMHRGDLKHDS
+648 LGMHSGDLKNDS

-674 SQLDFSKSLCPS
+674 SQLDISKSLCPS
-686 LGSLASHDLSP
+686 LGSLASHDLST
-697 DHSTSVLLI
+697 DHSASVLLI
-706 IPLVRSTND
+706 IPLVRSSND
-715 EQQPD
+715 GQQPD

-772 AANNDLSSFEPC
+772 AANNDLSLFEPC

-803 RAWGYGQSDD
+803 RAWGYGEIDN
-813 SIQAHDEQLVGK
+813 SIQAHDEQLIGK

-864 INSKAIAPMNTLSSA
+864 IQTKAIAPMNTRASTPLNVRASA

-896 KQQAANDSFTDV
+896 KQLAANDSFTDV

-938 ADQERHSND
+938 ADQERHSNE

-1084 DSVTLASNAGSS
+1084 DSVTLASNADSP
-1096 TFVDEKSTHALR
+1096 TFVDEKSTHALH

-1113 ADASNCKTVAAAPQ
+1113 ADASTCKTVAAAPQ

-1166 NDELNVGELEEF
+1166 NDEINVGELEEF

-1255 EIDEISITNEAGTP
+1255 EIDEISITNEAGAP

-1319 DTGYARPNAPYSQD
+1319 VTGYARPNAPYSQD

-1395 QTSNQMSPRNYDP
+1395 QTANQMSPRNYDP

-1469 NTMQQQHPVPQQPRV
+1469 NTMQQHPVPQQPRV
-1484 AAPVQQQPQVADPV
+1484 AEPVQQQPQVAAPV
-1498 QQQSRVAA
+1498 QQQSSVAAPVQMQPRVAA

-1511 SQELQQQ
+1511 SQELQQK

-1525 SSVVSQ
+1525 STASVVSQ

-1540 EASAQMP
+1540 QASAQMP
-1547 AANTAAIG
+1547 AANAAAIG

-1632 LVAVSNEHQNTHSSA
+1632 LVAFSNEHQNTHSSV
-1647 NADPD
+1647 NADPN

-1658 SASVAVSDEHMDDK
+1658 SAPVAVSDEHMDDK
-1672 ASGNAVSSGEL
+1672 ACGNAVSSGDL
-1683 KACQVADTAKAELK
+1683 KACEVADTADTAKADLK
-1697 EQGKDV
+1697 ELGKDV

-1715 GRSVKSLLSKQV
+1715 GRSVKSLLSKKV
-1727 QSVLKS
+1727 ESVLKS
-1733 GGMSSESECKE
+1733 GAMSSESESEE

-1767 VPYHAPECLSNVPLI
+1767 VPHHAPECLSNVPLI

-1970 SINRDFVKLLLRW
+1970 SINQDFVKLLLRW

-2164 RLPPEEYEFVLR
+2164 RLPPDEYEFVLR

-2243 KSKKTDSKCVSET
+2243 KSKKTESKCVSET

-2274 ATCVATASAD
+2274 ATCVASASAD

-2294 QTSNEV
+2294 QASNEV

-2309 TKSAKAKEAQLDES
+2309 TKSAKAKEAQLEES

-2352 ESKETEKTE
+2352 ASEETEKTEQV

>member
-15 NSVGTEIFYK
+15 SSVGTEIFYK
-25 FATKDL
+25 FAAKDL

-65 THDEGNEAATSNSA
+65 THDEGKEAATSN
-79 SATKI
+79 
-84 AATRSSISDSASAT
+84 
-98 KIAAARS
+98 
-105 SISDPASATKIAAT
+105 PASATKIAAT
-119 RSSISDPA
+119 RSSIG
-127 SAIKIAATS
+127 
-136 SSMSDPASGTKIA
+136 DPASGA
-149 ATSSSMSDPASGT
+149 

-168 SSISDPASATKSAQ
+168 SSISDPASATKIAATRTSMSDPASGTKSAQ
-182 SSLSIG
+182 SSLSIS

-193 ASGAQRR
+193 ASDAQRC

-211 ELSNFVEDLKIA
+211 DLSNFVEDLKIA
-223 ASDETKCTSLDAD
+223 ASNETKCTSLDAD

-278 SDNTKYIHLSNEGD
+278 SDNTKYIHLPNEDD
-292 YPYFAYADLLLNAE
+292 YPYFSYADLLLNAE

-326 VQRHGVSG
+326 VQKHGGSG

-345 MPKDKRPLTF
+345 MPKDKRPLSF
-355 GIYQYLAK
+355 GIDQYLAK

-467 GKELTDPDQS
+467 GEDLTDPDQS
-477 KNLISNEYGDL
+477 KNLISNEYRDF

-509 VLLQCLKVP
+509 VLLHCLKVP

-545 RASEDKTSASAE
+545 RAPEDKTSASAE
-557 KHPADK
+557 KHLADRPS
-563 ICAAVNIFADED
+563 AAVNIFADED
-575 GDLNDFIAGVPV
+575 GDLNDFIAGVQV

-596 YDFGLLAKDRDL
+596 YDFGLVAKDRDL

-614 FNTAAC
+614 FNAATC

-628 DLADSS
+628 DLSDSS
-634 IFGLVASR
+634 IYGLVAST

-648 LGMHRGDLKHDS
+648 QGMHRGDLKHDS

-674 SQLDFSKSLCPS
+674 SQLDISNSLCPS
-686 LGSLASHDLSP
+686 LGSLASHDLST

-706 IPLVRSTND
+706 IPLVRSSND
-715 EQQPD
+715 GQQHD
-720 NESITDIDKQLA
+720 DEFISDIDKHLA

-864 INSKAIAPMNTLSSA
+864 INSKAIAPMNTRASAPLNVRASA
-879 PLNMGAS
+879 PLNMGAR

-938 ADQERHSND
+938 ADQERHSNE

-1049 TASAEELAFMSDVK
+1049 TASAEELAFMSDLK

-1096 TFVDEKSTHALR
+1096 NFVDEKSTHALR

-1113 ADASNCKTVAAAPQ
+1113 ADASNCKTVAAATQ
-1127 DSKSNSAQDLEESIA
+1127 DSKSNSAQDLEESVA

-1166 NDELNVGELEEF
+1166 NDEINVGELEEF

-1255 EIDEISITNEAGTP
+1255 EIDEISITNEAGAP

-1319 DTGYARPNAPYSQD
+1319 ATGYARPNAPYSQD
-1333 RQIMMNRPDM
+1333 RQIMMSRPDM

-1395 QTSNQMSPRNYDP
+1395 QTANQMSPKNYGP

-1469 NTMQQQHPVPQQPRV
+1469 NTMQQLHPVPQQPRV
-1484 AAPVQQQPQVADPV
+1484 AEPVQLQSRAAAPVQQQP
-1498 QQQSRVAA
+1498 RVAA

-1525 SSVVSQ
+1525 STASVVSHAS
-1531 VTAQVPVPV
+1531 AQVPVPV
-1540 EASAQMP
+1540 QASAQMP
-1547 AANTAAIG
+1547 AANAAAMG

-1561 ANAGVVADGACA
+1561 ANGGVVADGAGA
-1573 DQGLLDANSTLAHAN
+1573 EQGLLDANSTLAHAN

-1621 HMNETNKADAD
+1621 HMNEANKANAD
-1632 LVAVSNEHQNTHSSA
+1632 LVAVTNEHQNAHSSV

-1652 DKSATH
+1652 DKIATH
-1658 SASVAVSDEHMDDK
+1658 SAPVAVCNEHMDDK
-1672 ASGNAVSSGEL
+1672 ASGGAMSSGDL
-1683 KACQVADTAKAELK
+1683 KACEVADTAKADLK
-1697 EQGKDV
+1697 ELGKDV

-1715 GRSVKSLLSKQV
+1715 GRSVKSLLSKKV
-1727 QSVLKS
+1727 ESVLKS
-1733 GGMSSESECKE
+1733 GAMSSESESEE

-1998 RNSVLKTFMIYDR
+1998 RNSVLKTFMVYDR
-2011 FLTEKRANQSKSSDL
+2011 FLTEKNANKNKSSDL

-2036 AIRNAVNSSNE
+2036 AICNAVNSSNE
-2047 EEEANK
+2047 EEEAHK

-2068 PSKVKGKRKKLSD
+2068 PSKVKGKRKKSSD
-2081 DESASSNESTDL
+2081 DESASGNESTDL
-2093 SDAEITATQESELTV
+2093 SDAEISATQEDELTI

-2136 RSLLRICRFYVNYPQ
+2136 RSLLRICRFYVNYPH

-2164 RLPPEEYEFVLR
+2164 RLPPDEYEFVLR

-2189 QLPHNVAMDDKY
+2189 QLPHNVAMDDNY

-2274 ATCVATASAD
+2274 ATCVASASAD

-2300 AAKPKRTRR
+2300 ATKLKRTRR
-2309 TKSAKAKEAQLDES
+2309 TNSAKVKEAQLEES

-2352 ESKETEKTE
+2352 ASEETEKTE

>member
-15 NSVGTEIFYK
+15 SYVGTEIFYK
-25 FATKDL
+25 FAAKDL

-55 NISDL
+55 NIRDL

-65 THDEGNEAATSNSA
+65 THDEGKEAATSNPA

-84 AATRSSISDSASAT
+84 AATRSSISDSAS
-98 KIAAARS
+98 
-105 SISDPASATKIAAT
+105 
-119 RSSISDPA
+119 
-127 SAIKIAATS
+127 
-136 SSMSDPASGTKIA
+136 G
-149 ATSSSMSDPASGT
+149 
-162 KIAATS
+162 
-168 SSISDPASATKSAQ
+168 TKSAQ
-182 SSLSIG
+182 SSLSIS

-193 ASGAQRR
+193 ASDAQRR

-211 ELSNFVEDLKIA
+211 DLSNFVEDLKIA

-236 NSAYVSPYDLMPNE
+236 NSAYESPYDLMPNE

-268 HEAHVDAPCV
+268 HEAHIDAPCV
-278 SDNTKYIHLSNEGD
+278 SDNTKYIHLPNEGD

-326 VQRHGVSG
+326 VQRHCGSG

-345 MPKDKRPLTF
+345 MPKDKRPLSF
-355 GIYQYLAK
+355 GIYQYLAEC
-363 STAVQRCCDLEDL
+363 TAVQRCCDLEDL

-381 ALSLQSCS
+381 ALSLQRCS

-477 KNLISNEYGDL
+477 INLISNEYGDL
-488 NHVYASSLKSRSWC
+488 NHVYASSLKNRSWC

-509 VLLQCLKVP
+509 VLLHCLKVP

-545 RASEDKTSASAE
+545 RASEDKTSASGE
-557 KHPADK
+557 KHLADK
-563 ICAAVNIFADED
+563 LCAAVNIFADED

-608 LGRPKF
+608 LGHPKF
-614 FNTAAC
+614 FNAAAC

-628 DLADSS
+628 DLSDAS
-634 IFGLVASR
+634 IYGLVSST

-648 LGMHRGDLKHDS
+648 LGMYRGDLKNDS

-674 SQLDFSKSLCPS
+674 SQLDISNSLCPS
-686 LGSLASHDLSP
+686 LGSLASHDLST
-697 DHSTSVLLI
+697 DHTTSVLLI

-761 LSATSDKPQSV
+761 LSATRDKPQSV
-772 AANNDLSSFEPC
+772 AANNDLCSFEPC

-836 EDHIKDVPLLQAAR
+836 EDHIKDVPLLHAAR

-864 INSKAIAPMNTLSSA
+864 IQTKAIAPMNTRASTPLNVRASA
-879 PLNMGAS
+879 PLNMGSS

-896 KQQAANDSFTDV
+896 KQQAANDSFTDL

-938 ADQERHSND
+938 ADQERHSNE

-1069 SSLADEVNPSSASNA
+1069 SSLADEVNPSLASNA

-1096 TFVDEKSTHALR
+1096 NFVDEKSTHALR

-1127 DSKSNSAQDLEESIA
+1127 DSKSNSAQDLEESVT

-1166 NDELNVGELEEF
+1166 NDEINVGELEEF

-1255 EIDEISITNEAGTP
+1255 EIDEISITNEAGAP

-1319 DTGYARPNAPYSQD
+1319 ATGYARPNAPYSQD
-1333 RQIMMNRPDM
+1333 RQIMMSRPDM

-1380 NVPQQVNQPQAANQP
+1380 NVPQQVNQPQTANQP

-1469 NTMQQQHPVPQQPRV
+1469 NTMQQQHPVPQQPQV
-1484 AAPVQQQPQVADPV
+1484 AEPVQQQPRVAEPV

-1511 SQELQQQ
+1511 SQELQQL

-1540 EASAQMP
+1540 QASAQKLT
-1547 AANTAAIG
+1547 ANAAAIG
-1555 AASVAQ
+1555 ASSVAQ
-1561 ANAGVVADGACA
+1561 ANGGLVAEGACA
-1573 DQGLLDANSTLAHAN
+1573 QQGLLDANSTVAHAN

-1632 LVAVSNEHQNTHSSA
+1632 LVADSNEHQNAHSSV

-1658 SASVAVSDEHMDDK
+1658 SASVAGSDEHMDDK
-1672 ASGNAVSSGEL
+1672 ASGAAVSSGDL
-1683 KACQVADTAKAELK
+1683 KACEVADTAKADLK
-1697 EQGKDV
+1697 ELGKDV

-1715 GRSVKSLLSKQV
+1715 GRSVKSLLSKKV
-1727 QSVLKS
+1727 ESVLKS
-1733 GGMSSESECKE
+1733 GAMSSESESEE

-1797 MFLDNPGH
+1797 MFLDSPGH
-1805 DSLYLA
+1805 DSLYLS

-1970 SINRDFVKLLLRW
+1970 SINQDFVKLLLRW

-2093 SDAEITATQESELTV
+2093 SDAEISATQESELTV

-2164 RLPPEEYEFVLR
+2164 RLPPDEYEFVLR

-2232 STSSKAKKSKA
+2232 ITSSKAKKSKA

-2264 ASTSA
+2264 DSTSA
-2269 GADVA
+2269 GADVS

-2309 TKSAKAKEAQLDES
+2309 TKSAKAKEAQLEES

-2352 ESKETEKTE
+2352 ASEETEKTEQV

>member
-15 NSVGTEIFYK
+15 SSVGTEIFYK
-25 FATKDL
+25 FAAKDL

-65 THDEGNEAATSNSA
+65 THDESKEAATSN
-79 SATKI
+79 
-84 AATRSSISDSASAT
+84 
-98 KIAAARS
+98 
-105 SISDPASATKIAAT
+105 PASATKIAAT
-119 RSSISDPA
+119 
-127 SAIKIAATS
+127 
-136 SSMSDPASGTKIA
+136 
-149 ATSSSMSDPASGT
+149 
-162 KIAATS
+162 S
-168 SSISDPASATKSAQ
+168 SSIGDPASATKSAE
-182 SSLSIG
+182 SCLSFS

-193 ASGAQRR
+193 ASDAQRC

-262 APKQRS
+262 APKHRS
-268 HEAHVDAPCV
+268 HDGHIDAPCV
-278 SDNTKYIHLSNEGD
+278 SDNTKYIHLPNEGD
-292 YPYFAYADLLLNAE
+292 YPYFSHADLLLNAE

-326 VQRHGVSG
+326 VQRLGGSG

-467 GKELTDPDQS
+467 GKEHTDPDQS
-477 KNLISNEYGDL
+477 INLISNEYGDL

-509 VLLQCLKVP
+509 ELLHCLKVP

-557 KHPADK
+557 KYLVERPS
-563 ICAAVNIFADED
+563 AAVNIFADED

-587 KEVAGRDAG
+587 KEVSRRDAG

-614 FNTAAC
+614 FNAAAG

-628 DLADSS
+628 DLSDSS
-634 IFGLVASR
+634 IYGLVASR

-648 LGMHRGDLKHDS
+648 LGMHGGDLKHDS

-674 SQLDFSKSLCPS
+674 SQLDNSKSLCPS
-686 LGSLASHDLSP
+686 LCSLASHDLST

-715 EQQPD
+715 EQQTD

-772 AANNDLSSFEPC
+772 AADNDLCSFEPC

-864 INSKAIAPMNTLSSA
+864 INSKAIAPMNTLASA

-896 KQQAANDSFTDV
+896 KQMAANDSFTDV

-938 ADQERHSND
+938 ADQERHSNE

-1015 EEIRVSAFEYFLRT
+1015 EEIRVSAFENFLRT

-1069 SSLADEVNPSSASNA
+1069 SSLADEVTPSSASNA
-1084 DSVTLASNAGSS
+1084 DSVTLASNADSP
-1096 TFVDEKSTHALR
+1096 TFVDEKSTHALH

-1113 ADASNCKTVAAAPQ
+1113 ADASTCKTVAAAPQ
-1127 DSKSNSAQDLEESIA
+1127 DSKSNYAQDLEESIA

-1166 NDELNVGELEEF
+1166 NDEINVGELEEF

-1255 EIDEISITNEAGTP
+1255 EMDEISITNEAGAP

-1319 DTGYARPNAPYSQD
+1319 VTGYARPNAPYSQD

-1395 QTSNQMSPRNYDP
+1395 QTANQMSPRNYDP

-1454 GGAQYKGAQNSACMN
+1454 GGAQYKGVQNSACMN
-1469 NTMQQQHPVPQQPRV
+1469 NTMQQHPVPQQPRV
-1484 AAPVQQQPQVADPV
+1484 AEPVQQPQVAASAQLQPQVADPV
-1498 QQQSRVAA
+1498 QQQSRVAEPVQQPRVAA

-1525 SSVVSQ
+1525 STASVVSQ

-1540 EASAQMP
+1540 QASAQMP
-1547 AANTAAIG
+1547 AANAAAIG

-1632 LVAVSNEHQNTHSSA
+1632 LVAVSNEHQNTHSSV

-1658 SASVAVSDEHMDDK
+1658 SASVAVCNEHMDDK
-1672 ASGNAVSSGEL
+1672 ACGAAVLSGDL
-1683 KACQVADTAKAELK
+1683 KACEVADTADTAKADLK

-1715 GRSVKSLLSKQV
+1715 GRSVKSLLSKKV
-1727 QSVLKS
+1727 ESVLKS
-1733 GGMSSESECKE
+1733 GGMSSESDSEE
-1744 QKPKLVDC
+1744 QKSKLVDC

-1767 VPYHAPECLSNVPLI
+1767 VPHHAPECLSNVPLI

-1970 SINRDFVKLLLRW
+1970 SINQDFVKLLLRW

-2068 PSKVKGKRKKLSD
+2068 PSKVKGKRKKSSD

-2093 SDAEITATQESELTV
+2093 SDAEISATQESELTV

-2164 RLPPEEYEFVLR
+2164 RLPPDEYEFVLR

-2232 STSSKAKKSKA
+2232 ITSSKAKKSKA

-2309 TKSAKAKEAQLDES
+2309 TKSAKAKEALLEES

-2352 ESKETEKTE
+2352 ASEETEKTEQV